1 MKKIFLLLLSVS
13 VAFVGGGSAKASVS
27 TKMLTA
33 DVHPLTVQDPDTVA
47 RDLSDLEDVIP
58 ASATTQ
64 AQDTAYYG
72 AARQKNFNALRF
84 VLDSRHRFKG
94 DRYVHGDFWN
104 NTFIDMGGGVGGFYH
119 NTNAASFTPTL
130 SLRLGV
136 GKVISPMVSFRLG
149 FEKAWAYSHA
159 STTVYNT
166 NQYNSYGGYVDF
178 LYNFSNYLLGYRPER
193 PFNVSGI
200 LGLGV
205 QTASLHSWNNADMT
219 AVGASTSG
227 AALDGHVGVQF
238 KFFASPYASIAL
250 EPYFKVATKKL
261 NLLAN
266 PGYSDPDFSYGVNFA
281 YQWNFAKQL
290 SYMANA
296 GIFQKHFNNQK
307 RYMLDNG
314 QLQHLRYPMFFDYS
328 FGPMYVGKS
337 YNLSLRNT
345 RGFDALAAVGWWLAP
360 AAGVRAGVHVTNGD
374 WKQGSIG
381 NDDTKSLIG
390 TRGVNVDFLF
400 NPFGFKRHYNWD
412 APVGMNLLAGYEFG
426 GMKKT
431 AASLLGSYEGN
442 YTAFRFG
449 GQLWMKLTNDL
460 RLTLEP
466 TYMQTEH
473 YNGNL
478 DRERYDEYAVKLG
491 LSLLFRDKGIR
502 NYRNVESDSVLNTV
516 QRGYFLGLGLGWNN
530 TVWDWRFKGYQHDL
544 LKNAVLFGGYR
555 FNKIHGIRLQA
566 EWMKEAQAFFDSYGS
581 GIEKYTYNNYL
592 LSTDYQIN
600 LFNAMAGYD
609 PLRRWNVYMY
619 AGPTLLLGDGGAAFA
634 ANVGGMVT
642 YNITPNLSLF
652 YSHTVYRM
660 PKTRYPHHM
669 VYTRDGIFT
678 NNLNVGIM
686 YNFDRD
692 NNIFAAAS
700 QRRFFFEYGFGPAYT
715 GRTPLRFRNT
725 RGFDAN
731 ASIGWWFSS
740 AFALRGGVHVTNAD
754 WQTTQY
760 ANEDT
765 KLLVGTRGIAADL
778 LINPLG
784 FVKDYN
790 WEMPFGFNLVG
801 GYEFGQG
808 KRTMTPYADSF
819 EGNYT
824 ALRGGVQLWAR
835 LANGLRFTL
844 EPMVSSVKLKGVNGY
859 NYNEYA
865 LKAGVAVLFKRQAER
880 NYPDVPSDEVRNIPK
895 KGYFLGVGM
904 GWSNTIWDWR
914 FSGYQHGVLKN
925 ATIFG
930 GYHFNELHGIR
941 LQSEWMREKIAF
953 PNYASQVKLKPNNYL
968 LSLDYQFNLYNYM
981 AGYDPSCRWNVYLY
995 GGPTLAVGD
1004 GGTKLAANVGGMV
1017 TYNLTP
1023 DVSLFYSHTIYRF
1036 NKHYYPT
1043 SLVYTRDGTYTNN
1056 LNVGIMY
1063 NFDRDNNIFAAAS
1076 QRRFFFEYG
1085 FGPAYTG
1092 RTPLRFRNTRGFDAN
1107 ASIGWWFS
1115 SAFALRGGVH
1125 VTNADWQT
1133 TQYANEDTKLLVGTR
1148 GIAADLLINPLG
1160 FVKDYN
1166 WEMPFGFNLVGGYEF
1181 GQGKRTMT
1189 PYADSFEGNY
1199 TALRGGVQLWA
1210 RLANGLRFTLEPM
1223 VSSVKLKGV
1232 NGYNYNEYA
1241 LKAGVAV
1248 LFKRQ
1253 AERNYPDVPS
1263 DEVRNIPKKGYFL
1276 GVGMGWS
1283 NTIWDWR
1290 FSGYQHGVLKNAT
1303 IFGGYHFNELHGIR
1317 LQSEWM
1323 REKIA
1328 FPNYASQVKLKPN
1341 NYLLSLDYQFNL
1353 YNYMAGYD
1361 PSCRWNVYLYGGPT
1375 LAVGDGGTKLAANV
1389 GGMVTYNL
1397 TPDVSLFYSHT
1408 IYRFNKHYYPTSLVY
1423 TRDGTYTNNL
1433 NIGVMY
1439 SFDAFS
1445 NFLIRDDEGNPMRR
1459 PLFLEYGIGPTFMG
1473 KTPLK
1478 GFKTTGFDSKFL
1490 VGWWANSAVGVRG
1503 GAHVTNANWEKGSFM
1518 GDDVTLLFGTR
1529 GALFDLLIN
1538 PLGFVSHYDWN
1549 SPLGFN
1555 VFGGY
1560 EIGHAKKTSAGFVNT
1575 FEGNY
1580 HTFRVG
1586 GQLWAKLTNDLRL
1599 TFEPTFSAIKL
1610 SAPDD
1615 NRHNQFALNVGV
1627 SMLMRSK
1634 KFRDYDETLPEEKR
1648 YNLPLQG
1655 FFVGGGFGWN
1665 NTIWRWKFSS
1675 QKGDLLKNAMAFAG
1689 YNFSTVHGV
1698 RVQGEWM
1705 REKMDNNEGAGIY
1718 TEHFNNVLVSFD
1730 YQLNALNAISGF
1742 DPARRWNVYFYG
1754 GPTMLMGTGGFKGA
1768 LNVGGQVGYSINRNL
1783 SLFYSHTVYR
1793 MPNGRYPH
1801 SQPFTKNGTF
1811 TNNLNIGLMYN
1822 FK

>member
-13 VAFVGGGSAKASVS
+13 VAFVGGESAKASVS
-27 TKMLTA
+27 TKMLSA

-94 DRYVHGDFWN
+94 DRYVRGDFWN

-119 NTNAASFTPTL
+119 NTNAASFTPAL

-136 GKVISPMVSFRLG
+136 GKVVSPMVSFRLG

-431 AASLLGSYEGN
+431 AASMFGSYEGN

-466 TYMQTEH
+466 TYMQIEH

-516 QRGYFLGLGLGWNN
+516 ERGYFLGLGLGWNN

-566 EWMKEAQAFFDSYGS
+566 EWMKEAQAFFDGYGS
-581 GIEKYTYNNYL
+581 GIEKFTYNNYL

-609 PLRRWNVYMY
+609 PLRRWNVYVY

-669 VYTRDGIFT
+669 VYSRDGIF
-678 NNLNVGIM
+678 
-686 YNFDRD
+686 
-692 NNIFAAAS
+692 
-700 QRRFFFEYGFGPAYT
+700 
-715 GRTPLRFRNT
+715 
-725 RGFDAN
+725 
-731 ASIGWWFSS
+731 
-740 AFALRGGVHVTNAD
+740 
-754 WQTTQY
+754 
-760 ANEDT
+760 
-765 KLLVGTRGIAADL
+765 
-778 LINPLG
+778 
-784 FVKDYN
+784 
-790 WEMPFGFNLVG
+790 
-801 GYEFGQG
+801 
-808 KRTMTPYADSF
+808 
-819 EGNYT
+819 
-824 ALRGGVQLWAR
+824 
-835 LANGLRFTL
+835 
-844 EPMVSSVKLKGVNGY
+844 
-859 NYNEYA
+859 
-865 LKAGVAVLFKRQAER
+865 
-880 NYPDVPSDEVRNIPK
+880 
-895 KGYFLGVGM
+895 
-904 GWSNTIWDWR
+904 
-914 FSGYQHGVLKN
+914 
-925 ATIFG
+925 
-930 GYHFNELHGIR
+930 
-941 LQSEWMREKIAF
+941 
-953 PNYASQVKLKPNNYL
+953 
-968 LSLDYQFNLYNYM
+968 
-981 AGYDPSCRWNVYLY
+981 
-995 GGPTLAVGD
+995 
-1004 GGTKLAANVGGMV
+1004 
-1017 TYNLTP
+1017 
-1023 DVSLFYSHTIYRF
+1023 
-1036 NKHYYPT
+1036 
-1043 SLVYTRDGTYTNN
+1043 TNN

-1439 SFDAFS
+1439 SFDAFR

-1459 PLFLEYGIGPTFMG
+1459 PLFLEYGIGPTFMS

-1503 GAHVTNANWEKGSFM
+1503 GAHVTNANWDKGSFM

-1610 SAPDD
+1610 SASDD

-1793 MPNGRYPH
+1793 MPAGRYPH

>member
-27 TKMLTA
+27 TKMLSA

-94 DRYVHGDFWN
+94 DRYVRGDFWN

-136 GKVISPMVSFRLG
+136 GKVVSPMVSFRLG

-238 KFFASPYASIAL
+238 KFFASPYASIVL

-381 NDDTKSLIG
+381 NDDTKFLIG

-530 TVWDWRFKGYQHDL
+530 TVWEWRFKGYQHDL

-581 GIEKYTYNNYL
+581 GIEKFTYNNYL

-669 VYTRDGIFT
+669 VYSRDGIFT

-844 EPMVSSVKLKGVNGY
+844 EPM
-859 NYNEYA
+859 
-865 LKAGVAVLFKRQAER
+865 
-880 NYPDVPSDEVRNIPK
+880 I
-895 KGYFLGVGM
+895 
-904 GWSNTIWDWR
+904 
-914 FSGYQHGVLKN
+914 
-925 ATIFG
+925 
-930 GYHFNELHGIR
+930 
-941 LQSEWMREKIAF
+941 
-953 PNYASQVKLKPNNYL
+953 
-968 LSLDYQFNLYNYM
+968 
-981 AGYDPSCRWNVYLY
+981 
-995 GGPTLAVGD
+995 
-1004 GGTKLAANVGGMV
+1004 
-1017 TYNLTP
+1017 
-1023 DVSLFYSHTIYRF
+1023 
-1036 NKHYYPT
+1036 
-1043 SLVYTRDGTYTNN
+1043 
-1056 LNVGIMY
+1056 
-1063 NFDRDNNIFAAAS
+1063 
-1076 QRRFFFEYG
+1076 
-1085 FGPAYTG
+1085 
-1092 RTPLRFRNTRGFDAN
+1092 
-1107 ASIGWWFS
+1107 
-1115 SAFALRGGVH
+1115 
-1125 VTNADWQT
+1125 
-1133 TQYANEDTKLLVGTR
+1133 
-1148 GIAADLLINPLG
+1148 
-1160 FVKDYN
+1160 
-1166 WEMPFGFNLVGGYEF
+1166 
-1181 GQGKRTMT
+1181 
-1189 PYADSFEGNY
+1189 
-1199 TALRGGVQLWA
+1199 
-1210 RLANGLRFTLEPM
+1210 
-1223 VSSVKLKGV
+1223 SSVKLKGV

-1439 SFDAFS
+1439 SFDAFR

-1459 PLFLEYGIGPTFMG
+1459 PIFLEYGIGPTFMS

-1503 GAHVTNANWEKGSFM
+1503 GAHVTNANWDKGSFM
-1518 GDDVTLLFGTR
+1518 GDDVTLLIGTR
-1529 GALFDLLIN
+1529 GVLFDLLIN

-1610 SAPDD
+1610 SASDD

>member
-27 TKMLTA
+27 TKMLSA
-33 DVHPLTVQDPDTVA
+33 DVHPLTVQDPDTIA

-94 DRYVHGDFWN
+94 DRYVRGDFWN

-136 GKVISPMVSFRLG
+136 GKVVSPMVSFRLG

-431 AASLLGSYEGN
+431 AASLFGSYEGN

-466 TYMQTEH
+466 TYMQIEH

-530 TVWDWRFKGYQHDL
+530 TVWEWRFKGYQHDL

-581 GIEKYTYNNYL
+581 GIEKFTYNNYL

-652 YSHTVYRM
+652 YSHTIYRM

-678 NNLNVGIM
+678 NNLNVGVM

-953 PNYASQVKLKPNNYL
+953 PNYA
-968 LSLDYQFNLYNYM
+968 
-981 AGYDPSCRWNVYLY
+981 
-995 GGPTLAVGD
+995 
-1004 GGTKLAANVGGMV
+1004 
-1017 TYNLTP
+1017 
-1023 DVSLFYSHTIYRF
+1023 I
-1036 NKHYYPT
+1036 
-1043 SLVYTRDGTYTNN
+1043 
-1056 LNVGIMY
+1056 
-1063 NFDRDNNIFAAAS
+1063 
-1076 QRRFFFEYG
+1076 
-1085 FGPAYTG
+1085 
-1092 RTPLRFRNTRGFDAN
+1092 
-1107 ASIGWWFS
+1107 
-1115 SAFALRGGVH
+1115 
-1125 VTNADWQT
+1125 
-1133 TQYANEDTKLLVGTR
+1133 
-1148 GIAADLLINPLG
+1148 
-1160 FVKDYN
+1160 
-1166 WEMPFGFNLVGGYEF
+1166 
-1181 GQGKRTMT
+1181 
-1189 PYADSFEGNY
+1189 
-1199 TALRGGVQLWA
+1199 
-1210 RLANGLRFTLEPM
+1210 
-1223 VSSVKLKGV
+1223 
-1232 NGYNYNEYA
+1232 
-1241 LKAGVAV
+1241 
-1248 LFKRQ
+1248 
-1253 AERNYPDVPS
+1253 
-1263 DEVRNIPKKGYFL
+1263 
-1276 GVGMGWS
+1276 
-1283 NTIWDWR
+1283 
-1290 FSGYQHGVLKNAT
+1290 
-1303 IFGGYHFNELHGIR
+1303 
-1317 LQSEWM
+1317 
-1323 REKIA
+1323 
-1328 FPNYASQVKLKPN
+1328 QVKLKPN

-1439 SFDAFS
+1439 SFDAFR

-1459 PLFLEYGIGPTFMG
+1459 PLFLEYGIGPTFMS

-1503 GAHVTNANWEKGSFM
+1503 GAHVTNANWDKGSFM
-1518 GDDVTLLFGTR
+1518 GDDVTLLIGTR

-1610 SAPDD
+1610 SASDD

-1793 MPNGRYPH
+1793 MPAGRYPH

>member
-27 TKMLTA
+27 TKMLSA

-47 RDLSDLEDVIP
+47 RDLSDLEAVIP

-136 GKVISPMVSFRLG
+136 GKVVSPMVSFRLG

-178 LYNFSNYLLGYRPER
+178 LYSFSNYLLGYRPER

-466 TYMQTEH
+466 TYMQIEH

-530 TVWDWRFKGYQHDL
+530 TVWEWRFKGYQHDL

-581 GIEKYTYNNYL
+581 GIEKFTYNNYL

-609 PLRRWNVYMY
+609 PLRRWNVYVY

-669 VYTRDGIFT
+669 VYSRDGIFT

-953 PNYASQVKLKPNNYL
+953 PNYASQ
-968 LSLDYQFNLYNYM
+968 
-981 AGYDPSCRWNVYLY
+981 
-995 GGPTLAVGD
+995 
-1004 GGTKLAANVGGMV
+1004 
-1017 TYNLTP
+1017 
-1023 DVSLFYSHTIYRF
+1023 
-1036 NKHYYPT
+1036 
-1043 SLVYTRDGTYTNN
+1043 
-1056 LNVGIMY
+1056 
-1063 NFDRDNNIFAAAS
+1063 
-1076 QRRFFFEYG
+1076 E
-1085 FGPAYTG
+1085 
-1092 RTPLRFRNTRGFDAN
+1092 
-1107 ASIGWWFS
+1107 
-1115 SAFALRGGVH
+1115 
-1125 VTNADWQT
+1125 
-1133 TQYANEDTKLLVGTR
+1133 
-1148 GIAADLLINPLG
+1148 
-1160 FVKDYN
+1160 
-1166 WEMPFGFNLVGGYEF
+1166 
-1181 GQGKRTMT
+1181 
-1189 PYADSFEGNY
+1189 
-1199 TALRGGVQLWA
+1199 
-1210 RLANGLRFTLEPM
+1210 
-1223 VSSVKLKGV
+1223 
-1232 NGYNYNEYA
+1232 
-1241 LKAGVAV
+1241 
-1248 LFKRQ
+1248 
-1253 AERNYPDVPS
+1253 
-1263 DEVRNIPKKGYFL
+1263 
-1276 GVGMGWS
+1276 
-1283 NTIWDWR
+1283 
-1290 FSGYQHGVLKNAT
+1290 
-1303 IFGGYHFNELHGIR
+1303 
-1317 LQSEWM
+1317 
-1323 REKIA
+1323 
-1328 FPNYASQVKLKPN
+1328 KLKPN

-1439 SFDAFS
+1439 SFDAFR

-1459 PLFLEYGIGPTFMG
+1459 PLFLEYGIGPTFMS

-1503 GAHVTNANWEKGSFM
+1503 GAHVTNANWDKGSFM

-1610 SAPDD
+1610 SASDD

-1793 MPNGRYPH
+1793 MPDGRYPH

>member
-27 TKMLTA
+27 TKMLSA
-33 DVHPLTVQDPDTVA
+33 DVHPLIVQDPDTVA

-94 DRYVHGDFWN
+94 DRYVRGDFWN

-466 TYMQTEH
+466 TYMQIEH

-530 TVWDWRFKGYQHDL
+530 TVWEWRFKGYQHDL

-581 GIEKYTYNNYL
+581 GIEKFTYNNYL

-600 LFNAMAGYD
+600 LFNVMAGYD
-609 PLRRWNVYMY
+609 PLRRWNVYVY
-619 AGPTLLLGDGGAAFA
+619 VGPTLLLGDGGAAFA

-669 VYTRDGIFT
+669 VYARDGIFT

-953 PNYASQVKLKPNNYL
+953 PNYA
-968 LSLDYQFNLYNYM
+968 
-981 AGYDPSCRWNVYLY
+981 
-995 GGPTLAVGD
+995 
-1004 GGTKLAANVGGMV
+1004 
-1017 TYNLTP
+1017 
-1023 DVSLFYSHTIYRF
+1023 I
-1036 NKHYYPT
+1036 
-1043 SLVYTRDGTYTNN
+1043 
-1056 LNVGIMY
+1056 
-1063 NFDRDNNIFAAAS
+1063 
-1076 QRRFFFEYG
+1076 
-1085 FGPAYTG
+1085 
-1092 RTPLRFRNTRGFDAN
+1092 
-1107 ASIGWWFS
+1107 
-1115 SAFALRGGVH
+1115 
-1125 VTNADWQT
+1125 
-1133 TQYANEDTKLLVGTR
+1133 
-1148 GIAADLLINPLG
+1148 
-1160 FVKDYN
+1160 
-1166 WEMPFGFNLVGGYEF
+1166 
-1181 GQGKRTMT
+1181 
-1189 PYADSFEGNY
+1189 
-1199 TALRGGVQLWA
+1199 
-1210 RLANGLRFTLEPM
+1210 
-1223 VSSVKLKGV
+1223 
-1232 NGYNYNEYA
+1232 
-1241 LKAGVAV
+1241 
-1248 LFKRQ
+1248 
-1253 AERNYPDVPS
+1253 
-1263 DEVRNIPKKGYFL
+1263 
-1276 GVGMGWS
+1276 
-1283 NTIWDWR
+1283 
-1290 FSGYQHGVLKNAT
+1290 
-1303 IFGGYHFNELHGIR
+1303 
-1317 LQSEWM
+1317 
-1323 REKIA
+1323 
-1328 FPNYASQVKLKPN
+1328 QVKLKPN

-1439 SFDAFS
+1439 SFDAFR

-1459 PLFLEYGIGPTFMG
+1459 PLFLEYGIGPTFMS

-1490 VGWWANSAVGVRG
+1490 VGWWANSAVGIRG
-1503 GAHVTNANWEKGSFM
+1503 GAHVTNANWDKGSFM
-1518 GDDVTLLFGTR
+1518 GDDVTLLIGTR

-1560 EIGHAKKTSAGFVNT
+1560 EIGHAKKTSAGFVST

-1610 SAPDD
+1610 SASDD

-1634 KFRDYDETLPEEKR
+1634 KFRDYDESLPEEKR

-1793 MPNGRYPH
+1793 MPDGRYPH

>member
-27 TKMLTA
+27 TKMLSA
-33 DVHPLTVQDPDTVA
+33 DVHPLTVQDPDTIA
-47 RDLSDLEDVIP
+47 RDLSELEDVIP

-94 DRYVHGDFWN
+94 DRYVRGDFWN

-136 GKVISPMVSFRLG
+136 GKVVSPMVSFRLG

-466 TYMQTEH
+466 TYMQIEH

-516 QRGYFLGLGLGWNN
+516 ERGYFLGLGLGWNN

-544 LKNAVLFGGYR
+544 LKNVVLFGGYR

-566 EWMKEAQAFFDSYGS
+566 EWMKEAQAFFDSSGS
-581 GIEKYTYNNYL
+581 GIEKFTYNNYL

-652 YSHTVYRM
+652 YSHTIYRM

-968 LSLDYQFNLYNYM
+968 LSF
-981 AGYDPSCRWNVYLY
+981 
-995 GGPTLAVGD
+995 
-1004 GGTKLAANVGGMV
+1004 
-1017 TYNLTP
+1017 
-1023 DVSLFYSHTIYRF
+1023 
-1036 NKHYYPT
+1036 
-1043 SLVYTRDGTYTNN
+1043 
-1056 LNVGIMY
+1056 
-1063 NFDRDNNIFAAAS
+1063 
-1076 QRRFFFEYG
+1076 
-1085 FGPAYTG
+1085 
-1092 RTPLRFRNTRGFDAN
+1092 
-1107 ASIGWWFS
+1107 
-1115 SAFALRGGVH
+1115 
-1125 VTNADWQT
+1125 
-1133 TQYANEDTKLLVGTR
+1133 
-1148 GIAADLLINPLG
+1148 
-1160 FVKDYN
+1160 
-1166 WEMPFGFNLVGGYEF
+1166 
-1181 GQGKRTMT
+1181 
-1189 PYADSFEGNY
+1189 
-1199 TALRGGVQLWA
+1199 
-1210 RLANGLRFTLEPM
+1210 
-1223 VSSVKLKGV
+1223 
-1232 NGYNYNEYA
+1232 
-1241 LKAGVAV
+1241 
-1248 LFKRQ
+1248 
-1253 AERNYPDVPS
+1253 
-1263 DEVRNIPKKGYFL
+1263 
-1276 GVGMGWS
+1276 
-1283 NTIWDWR
+1283 
-1290 FSGYQHGVLKNAT
+1290 
-1303 IFGGYHFNELHGIR
+1303 
-1317 LQSEWM
+1317 
-1323 REKIA
+1323 
-1328 FPNYASQVKLKPN
+1328 
-1341 NYLLSLDYQFNL
+1341 DYQFNL

-1439 SFDAFS
+1439 SFDAFR

-1459 PLFLEYGIGPTFMG
+1459 PLFLEYGIGPTFMS

-1503 GAHVTNANWEKGSFM
+1503 GAHVTNANWDKGSFM
-1518 GDDVTLLFGTR
+1518 GDDVTLLIGTR

-1610 SAPDD
+1610 SASDD

-1793 MPNGRYPH
+1793 MPDGRYPH

>member
-94 DRYVHGDFWN
+94 DRYVRGDFWN

-136 GKVISPMVSFRLG
+136 GKVVSPMVSFRLG

-227 AALDGHVGVQF
+227 VALDGHVGVQF

-466 TYMQTEH
+466 TYMQIEH

-530 TVWDWRFKGYQHDL
+530 TVWEWRFKGYQHDL

-581 GIEKYTYNNYL
+581 GIEKFTYNNYL

-1056 LNVGIMY
+1056 LN
-1063 NFDRDNNIFAAAS
+1063 
-1076 QRRFFFEYG
+1076 
-1085 FGPAYTG
+1085 
-1092 RTPLRFRNTRGFDAN
+1092 
-1107 ASIGWWFS
+1107 
-1115 SAFALRGGVH
+1115 
-1125 VTNADWQT
+1125 
-1133 TQYANEDTKLLVGTR
+1133 
-1148 GIAADLLINPLG
+1148 
-1160 FVKDYN
+1160 
-1166 WEMPFGFNLVGGYEF
+1166 
-1181 GQGKRTMT
+1181 
-1189 PYADSFEGNY
+1189 
-1199 TALRGGVQLWA
+1199 
-1210 RLANGLRFTLEPM
+1210 
-1223 VSSVKLKGV
+1223 
-1232 NGYNYNEYA
+1232 
-1241 LKAGVAV
+1241 
-1248 LFKRQ
+1248 
-1253 AERNYPDVPS
+1253 
-1263 DEVRNIPKKGYFL
+1263 
-1276 GVGMGWS
+1276 
-1283 NTIWDWR
+1283 
-1290 FSGYQHGVLKNAT
+1290 
-1303 IFGGYHFNELHGIR
+1303 
-1317 LQSEWM
+1317 
-1323 REKIA
+1323 
-1328 FPNYASQVKLKPN
+1328 
-1341 NYLLSLDYQFNL
+1341 
-1353 YNYMAGYD
+1353 
-1361 PSCRWNVYLYGGPT
+1361 
-1375 LAVGDGGTKLAANV
+1375 
-1389 GGMVTYNL
+1389 
-1397 TPDVSLFYSHT
+1397 
-1408 IYRFNKHYYPTSLVY
+1408 
-1423 TRDGTYTNNL
+1423 
-1433 NIGVMY
+1433 IGVMY
-1439 SFDAFS
+1439 SFDAFR
-1445 NFLIRDDEGNPMRR
+1445 NFLIRDDEGNPIRR
-1459 PLFLEYGIGPTFMG
+1459 PLFLEYGIGPTFMS

-1518 GDDVTLLFGTR
+1518 GDDVTLLIGTR

-1610 SAPDD
+1610 SASDD

-1793 MPNGRYPH
+1793 MPAGRYPH

>member
-27 TKMLTA
+27 TKMLSA

-94 DRYVHGDFWN
+94 DRYVRGDFWN

-136 GKVISPMVSFRLG
+136 GKVVSPMVSFRLG

-281 YQWNFAKQL
+281 YQWNFVKQL

-466 TYMQTEH
+466 TYMQIEH

-530 TVWDWRFKGYQHDL
+530 TVWEWRFKGYQHDL

-581 GIEKYTYNNYL
+581 GIEKFTYNNYL

-1056 LNVGIMY
+1056 LN
-1063 NFDRDNNIFAAAS
+1063 
-1076 QRRFFFEYG
+1076 
-1085 FGPAYTG
+1085 
-1092 RTPLRFRNTRGFDAN
+1092 
-1107 ASIGWWFS
+1107 
-1115 SAFALRGGVH
+1115 
-1125 VTNADWQT
+1125 
-1133 TQYANEDTKLLVGTR
+1133 
-1148 GIAADLLINPLG
+1148 
-1160 FVKDYN
+1160 
-1166 WEMPFGFNLVGGYEF
+1166 
-1181 GQGKRTMT
+1181 
-1189 PYADSFEGNY
+1189 
-1199 TALRGGVQLWA
+1199 
-1210 RLANGLRFTLEPM
+1210 
-1223 VSSVKLKGV
+1223 
-1232 NGYNYNEYA
+1232 
-1241 LKAGVAV
+1241 
-1248 LFKRQ
+1248 
-1253 AERNYPDVPS
+1253 
-1263 DEVRNIPKKGYFL
+1263 
-1276 GVGMGWS
+1276 
-1283 NTIWDWR
+1283 
-1290 FSGYQHGVLKNAT
+1290 
-1303 IFGGYHFNELHGIR
+1303 
-1317 LQSEWM
+1317 
-1323 REKIA
+1323 
-1328 FPNYASQVKLKPN
+1328 
-1341 NYLLSLDYQFNL
+1341 
-1353 YNYMAGYD
+1353 
-1361 PSCRWNVYLYGGPT
+1361 
-1375 LAVGDGGTKLAANV
+1375 
-1389 GGMVTYNL
+1389 
-1397 TPDVSLFYSHT
+1397 
-1408 IYRFNKHYYPTSLVY
+1408 
-1423 TRDGTYTNNL
+1423 
-1433 NIGVMY
+1433 IGVMY
-1439 SFDAFS
+1439 SFDAFR
-1445 NFLIRDDEGNPMRR
+1445 NFLIRDDEGNLMRR
-1459 PLFLEYGIGPTFMG
+1459 PLFLEYGIGPTFMS

-1490 VGWWANSAVGVRG
+1490 VGWWANSAIGVRG
-1503 GAHVTNANWEKGSFM
+1503 GAHVTNANWDKGSFM
-1518 GDDVTLLFGTR
+1518 GDDVTLLIGTR

-1610 SAPDD
+1610 SASDD

-1768 LNVGGQVGYSINRNL
+1768 LNIGGQVGYSINRNL

-1793 MPNGRYPH
+1793 MPAGRYPH

>member
-27 TKMLTA
+27 TKMLSA

-94 DRYVHGDFWN
+94 DRYVRGDFWN

-431 AASLLGSYEGN
+431 AASLFGSYEGN

-466 TYMQTEH
+466 TYMQIEH

-516 QRGYFLGLGLGWNN
+516 ERGYFLGLGLGWNN
-530 TVWDWRFKGYQHDL
+530 TVWEWRFKGYQHDL

-581 GIEKYTYNNYL
+581 GIEKFTYNNYL

-652 YSHTVYRM
+652 YSHTIYRM

-678 NNLNVGIM
+678 NNLNVGVM

-731 ASIGWWFSS
+731 ASIGW
-740 AFALRGGVHVTNAD
+740 
-754 WQTTQY
+754 
-760 ANEDT
+760 
-765 KLLVGTRGIAADL
+765 
-778 LINPLG
+778 
-784 FVKDYN
+784 
-790 WEMPFGFNLVG
+790 
-801 GYEFGQG
+801 
-808 KRTMTPYADSF
+808 
-819 EGNYT
+819 
-824 ALRGGVQLWAR
+824 
-835 LANGLRFTL
+835 
-844 EPMVSSVKLKGVNGY
+844 
-859 NYNEYA
+859 
-865 LKAGVAVLFKRQAER
+865 
-880 NYPDVPSDEVRNIPK
+880 
-895 KGYFLGVGM
+895 
-904 GWSNTIWDWR
+904 
-914 FSGYQHGVLKN
+914 
-925 ATIFG
+925 
-930 GYHFNELHGIR
+930 
-941 LQSEWMREKIAF
+941 
-953 PNYASQVKLKPNNYL
+953 
-968 LSLDYQFNLYNYM
+968 
-981 AGYDPSCRWNVYLY
+981 C
-995 GGPTLAVGD
+995 
-1004 GGTKLAANVGGMV
+1004 
-1017 TYNLTP
+1017 
-1023 DVSLFYSHTIYRF
+1023 
-1036 NKHYYPT
+1036 
-1043 SLVYTRDGTYTNN
+1043 
-1056 LNVGIMY
+1056 
-1063 NFDRDNNIFAAAS
+1063 
-1076 QRRFFFEYG
+1076 
-1085 FGPAYTG
+1085 
-1092 RTPLRFRNTRGFDAN
+1092 
-1107 ASIGWWFS
+1107 FS

-1439 SFDAFS
+1439 SFDAFR

-1459 PLFLEYGIGPTFMG
+1459 PLFLEYGIGPTFMS

-1518 GDDVTLLFGTR
+1518 GDDVTLLIGTR

-1610 SAPDD
+1610 SASDD

-1768 LNVGGQVGYSINRNL
+1768 LNIGGQVGYSINRNL

>member
-27 TKMLTA
+27 TKMLSA
-33 DVHPLTVQDPDTVA
+33 DVHPLTVQDPDTIA
-47 RDLSDLEDVIP
+47 RDLSELEDVIP

-94 DRYVHGDFWN
+94 DRYVRGDFWN

-390 TRGVNVDFLF
+390 TRGVNVDFFF

-466 TYMQTEH
+466 TYMQIEH

-502 NYRNVESDSVLNTV
+502 NYRNVESDSVLNTI

-530 TVWDWRFKGYQHDL
+530 TVWEWRFKGYQHDL
-544 LKNAVLFGGYR
+544 LKNVVLFGGYR

-581 GIEKYTYNNYL
+581 GIEKFTYNNYL

-652 YSHTVYRM
+652 YSHTIYRM

-678 NNLNVGIM
+678 NNLNVGVM

-968 LSLDYQFNLYNYM
+968 LSF
-981 AGYDPSCRWNVYLY
+981 
-995 GGPTLAVGD
+995 
-1004 GGTKLAANVGGMV
+1004 
-1017 TYNLTP
+1017 
-1023 DVSLFYSHTIYRF
+1023 
-1036 NKHYYPT
+1036 
-1043 SLVYTRDGTYTNN
+1043 
-1056 LNVGIMY
+1056 
-1063 NFDRDNNIFAAAS
+1063 
-1076 QRRFFFEYG
+1076 
-1085 FGPAYTG
+1085 
-1092 RTPLRFRNTRGFDAN
+1092 
-1107 ASIGWWFS
+1107 
-1115 SAFALRGGVH
+1115 
-1125 VTNADWQT
+1125 
-1133 TQYANEDTKLLVGTR
+1133 
-1148 GIAADLLINPLG
+1148 
-1160 FVKDYN
+1160 
-1166 WEMPFGFNLVGGYEF
+1166 
-1181 GQGKRTMT
+1181 
-1189 PYADSFEGNY
+1189 
-1199 TALRGGVQLWA
+1199 
-1210 RLANGLRFTLEPM
+1210 
-1223 VSSVKLKGV
+1223 
-1232 NGYNYNEYA
+1232 
-1241 LKAGVAV
+1241 
-1248 LFKRQ
+1248 
-1253 AERNYPDVPS
+1253 
-1263 DEVRNIPKKGYFL
+1263 
-1276 GVGMGWS
+1276 
-1283 NTIWDWR
+1283 
-1290 FSGYQHGVLKNAT
+1290 
-1303 IFGGYHFNELHGIR
+1303 
-1317 LQSEWM
+1317 
-1323 REKIA
+1323 
-1328 FPNYASQVKLKPN
+1328 
-1341 NYLLSLDYQFNL
+1341 DYQFNL

-1439 SFDAFS
+1439 SFDAFR

-1459 PLFLEYGIGPTFMG
+1459 PLFLEYGIGPTFMS

-1503 GAHVTNANWEKGSFM
+1503 GAHVTNANWDKGSFM
-1518 GDDVTLLFGTR
+1518 GDDVTLLIGTR

-1560 EIGHAKKTSAGFVNT
+1560 EIGHAKKTSAGFVST

-1599 TFEPTFSAIKL
+1599 TFQPTFSAIKL
-1610 SAPDD
+1610 SASDD

-1793 MPNGRYPH
+1793 MPDGRYPH

>member
-27 TKMLTA
+27 TKMLSA

-47 RDLSDLEDVIP
+47 RDLSDLEAVIP

-136 GKVISPMVSFRLG
+136 GKVVSPMVSFRLG

-227 AALDGHVGVQF
+227 VALDGHVGVQF

-431 AASLLGSYEGN
+431 AASLFGSYEGN

-466 TYMQTEH
+466 TYMQIEH

-566 EWMKEAQAFFDSYGS
+566 EWMKEAQAFFDSSGS
-581 GIEKYTYNNYL
+581 GIEKFTYNNYL

-600 LFNAMAGYD
+600 LFNVMAGYD
-609 PLRRWNVYMY
+609 PLRRWNVYVY

-669 VYTRDGIFT
+669 VYARDGIF
-678 NNLNVGIM
+678 
-686 YNFDRD
+686 
-692 NNIFAAAS
+692 
-700 QRRFFFEYGFGPAYT
+700 
-715 GRTPLRFRNT
+715 
-725 RGFDAN
+725 
-731 ASIGWWFSS
+731 
-740 AFALRGGVHVTNAD
+740 
-754 WQTTQY
+754 
-760 ANEDT
+760 
-765 KLLVGTRGIAADL
+765 
-778 LINPLG
+778 
-784 FVKDYN
+784 
-790 WEMPFGFNLVG
+790 
-801 GYEFGQG
+801 
-808 KRTMTPYADSF
+808 
-819 EGNYT
+819 
-824 ALRGGVQLWAR
+824 
-835 LANGLRFTL
+835 
-844 EPMVSSVKLKGVNGY
+844 
-859 NYNEYA
+859 
-865 LKAGVAVLFKRQAER
+865 
-880 NYPDVPSDEVRNIPK
+880 
-895 KGYFLGVGM
+895 
-904 GWSNTIWDWR
+904 
-914 FSGYQHGVLKN
+914 
-925 ATIFG
+925 
-930 GYHFNELHGIR
+930 
-941 LQSEWMREKIAF
+941 
-953 PNYASQVKLKPNNYL
+953 
-968 LSLDYQFNLYNYM
+968 
-981 AGYDPSCRWNVYLY
+981 
-995 GGPTLAVGD
+995 
-1004 GGTKLAANVGGMV
+1004 
-1017 TYNLTP
+1017 
-1023 DVSLFYSHTIYRF
+1023 
-1036 NKHYYPT
+1036 
-1043 SLVYTRDGTYTNN
+1043 TNN

-1439 SFDAFS
+1439 SFDAFR

-1459 PLFLEYGIGPTFMG
+1459 PLFLEYGIGPTFMS

-1503 GAHVTNANWEKGSFM
+1503 GAHVTNANWDKGSFM
-1518 GDDVTLLFGTR
+1518 GDDVTLLIGTR

-1610 SAPDD
+1610 SASDD

>member
-27 TKMLTA
+27 TKMLSA
-33 DVHPLTVQDPDTVA
+33 DVHPLTMQDPDTVA

-58 ASATTQ
+58 TSATTQ

-94 DRYVHGDFWN
+94 DRYVRGDFWN
-104 NTFIDMGGGVGGFYH
+104 NTFIDMGGGGGGFYH

-390 TRGVNVDFLF
+390 TRGVNVDFFF

-466 TYMQTEH
+466 TYMQIEH

-502 NYRNVESDSVLNTV
+502 NYRNVESDSVLNTI

-530 TVWDWRFKGYQHDL
+530 TVWEWRFKGYQHDL
-544 LKNAVLFGGYR
+544 LKNVVLFGGYR

-581 GIEKYTYNNYL
+581 GIEKFTYNNYL

-953 PNYASQVKLKPNNYL
+953 PNYA
-968 LSLDYQFNLYNYM
+968 
-981 AGYDPSCRWNVYLY
+981 
-995 GGPTLAVGD
+995 
-1004 GGTKLAANVGGMV
+1004 
-1017 TYNLTP
+1017 
-1023 DVSLFYSHTIYRF
+1023 I
-1036 NKHYYPT
+1036 
-1043 SLVYTRDGTYTNN
+1043 
-1056 LNVGIMY
+1056 
-1063 NFDRDNNIFAAAS
+1063 
-1076 QRRFFFEYG
+1076 
-1085 FGPAYTG
+1085 
-1092 RTPLRFRNTRGFDAN
+1092 
-1107 ASIGWWFS
+1107 
-1115 SAFALRGGVH
+1115 
-1125 VTNADWQT
+1125 
-1133 TQYANEDTKLLVGTR
+1133 
-1148 GIAADLLINPLG
+1148 
-1160 FVKDYN
+1160 
-1166 WEMPFGFNLVGGYEF
+1166 
-1181 GQGKRTMT
+1181 
-1189 PYADSFEGNY
+1189 
-1199 TALRGGVQLWA
+1199 
-1210 RLANGLRFTLEPM
+1210 
-1223 VSSVKLKGV
+1223 
-1232 NGYNYNEYA
+1232 
-1241 LKAGVAV
+1241 
-1248 LFKRQ
+1248 
-1253 AERNYPDVPS
+1253 
-1263 DEVRNIPKKGYFL
+1263 
-1276 GVGMGWS
+1276 
-1283 NTIWDWR
+1283 
-1290 FSGYQHGVLKNAT
+1290 
-1303 IFGGYHFNELHGIR
+1303 
-1317 LQSEWM
+1317 
-1323 REKIA
+1323 
-1328 FPNYASQVKLKPN
+1328 QVKLKPN

-1439 SFDAFS
+1439 SFDAFR

-1459 PLFLEYGIGPTFMG
+1459 PLFLEYGIGPTFMS

-1518 GDDVTLLFGTR
+1518 GDDVTLLIGTR

-1560 EIGHAKKTSAGFVNT
+1560 EIGHAKKTSAGFVST

-1610 SAPDD
+1610 SASDD

-1793 MPNGRYPH
+1793 MPDGRYPH

>member
-27 TKMLTA
+27 TKMLSA
-33 DVHPLTVQDPDTVA
+33 DVHPLTMQDPDTVA

-58 ASATTQ
+58 TSATTQ

-136 GKVISPMVSFRLG
+136 GKVVSPMVSFRLG

-290 SYMANA
+290 SYMVNA

-431 AASLLGSYEGN
+431 AASLFGSYEGN

-466 TYMQTEH
+466 TYMQIEH

-530 TVWDWRFKGYQHDL
+530 TVWEWRFKGYQHDL

-581 GIEKYTYNNYL
+581 DIEKFTYNNYL

-953 PNYASQVKLKPNNYL
+953 PNYA
-968 LSLDYQFNLYNYM
+968 
-981 AGYDPSCRWNVYLY
+981 
-995 GGPTLAVGD
+995 
-1004 GGTKLAANVGGMV
+1004 
-1017 TYNLTP
+1017 
-1023 DVSLFYSHTIYRF
+1023 I
-1036 NKHYYPT
+1036 
-1043 SLVYTRDGTYTNN
+1043 
-1056 LNVGIMY
+1056 
-1063 NFDRDNNIFAAAS
+1063 
-1076 QRRFFFEYG
+1076 
-1085 FGPAYTG
+1085 
-1092 RTPLRFRNTRGFDAN
+1092 
-1107 ASIGWWFS
+1107 
-1115 SAFALRGGVH
+1115 
-1125 VTNADWQT
+1125 
-1133 TQYANEDTKLLVGTR
+1133 
-1148 GIAADLLINPLG
+1148 
-1160 FVKDYN
+1160 
-1166 WEMPFGFNLVGGYEF
+1166 
-1181 GQGKRTMT
+1181 
-1189 PYADSFEGNY
+1189 
-1199 TALRGGVQLWA
+1199 
-1210 RLANGLRFTLEPM
+1210 
-1223 VSSVKLKGV
+1223 
-1232 NGYNYNEYA
+1232 
-1241 LKAGVAV
+1241 
-1248 LFKRQ
+1248 
-1253 AERNYPDVPS
+1253 
-1263 DEVRNIPKKGYFL
+1263 
-1276 GVGMGWS
+1276 
-1283 NTIWDWR
+1283 
-1290 FSGYQHGVLKNAT
+1290 
-1303 IFGGYHFNELHGIR
+1303 
-1317 LQSEWM
+1317 
-1323 REKIA
+1323 
-1328 FPNYASQVKLKPN
+1328 QVKLKPN

-1439 SFDAFS
+1439 SFDAFR

-1459 PLFLEYGIGPTFMG
+1459 PLFLEYGIGPTFMS

-1503 GAHVTNANWEKGSFM
+1503 GAHVTNANWDKGSFM
-1518 GDDVTLLFGTR
+1518 GDDVTLLIGTR

-1610 SAPDD
+1610 SASDD

-1705 REKMDNNEGAGIY
+1705 REKLDNNEGAGIY

-1793 MPNGRYPH
+1793 MPAGRYPH

>member
-27 TKMLTA
+27 TKMLSA

-94 DRYVHGDFWN
+94 DRYVRGDFWN

-431 AASLLGSYEGN
+431 AASLFGSYEGN

-466 TYMQTEH
+466 TYMQIEH

-566 EWMKEAQAFFDSYGS
+566 EWMKEAQAFFDSSGS
-581 GIEKYTYNNYL
+581 GIEKFTYNNYL

-600 LFNAMAGYD
+600 LFNVMAGYD
-609 PLRRWNVYMY
+609 PLRRWNVYVY
-619 AGPTLLLGDGGAAFA
+619 VGPTLLLGDGGAAFA

-669 VYTRDGIFT
+669 VYARDGIF
-678 NNLNVGIM
+678 
-686 YNFDRD
+686 
-692 NNIFAAAS
+692 
-700 QRRFFFEYGFGPAYT
+700 
-715 GRTPLRFRNT
+715 
-725 RGFDAN
+725 
-731 ASIGWWFSS
+731 
-740 AFALRGGVHVTNAD
+740 
-754 WQTTQY
+754 
-760 ANEDT
+760 
-765 KLLVGTRGIAADL
+765 
-778 LINPLG
+778 
-784 FVKDYN
+784 
-790 WEMPFGFNLVG
+790 
-801 GYEFGQG
+801 
-808 KRTMTPYADSF
+808 
-819 EGNYT
+819 
-824 ALRGGVQLWAR
+824 
-835 LANGLRFTL
+835 
-844 EPMVSSVKLKGVNGY
+844 
-859 NYNEYA
+859 
-865 LKAGVAVLFKRQAER
+865 
-880 NYPDVPSDEVRNIPK
+880 
-895 KGYFLGVGM
+895 
-904 GWSNTIWDWR
+904 
-914 FSGYQHGVLKN
+914 
-925 ATIFG
+925 
-930 GYHFNELHGIR
+930 
-941 LQSEWMREKIAF
+941 
-953 PNYASQVKLKPNNYL
+953 
-968 LSLDYQFNLYNYM
+968 
-981 AGYDPSCRWNVYLY
+981 
-995 GGPTLAVGD
+995 
-1004 GGTKLAANVGGMV
+1004 
-1017 TYNLTP
+1017 
-1023 DVSLFYSHTIYRF
+1023 
-1036 NKHYYPT
+1036 
-1043 SLVYTRDGTYTNN
+1043 TNN

-1439 SFDAFS
+1439 SFDAFR

-1459 PLFLEYGIGPTFMG
+1459 PLFLEYGIGPTFMS

-1503 GAHVTNANWEKGSFM
+1503 GAHVTNANWDKGSFM
-1518 GDDVTLLFGTR
+1518 GDDVTLLIGTR

-1610 SAPDD
+1610 SASDD

>member
-27 TKMLTA
+27 TKMLSA
-33 DVHPLTVQDPDTVA
+33 DVHPLIVQDPDTVA

-94 DRYVHGDFWN
+94 DRYVRGDFWN

-136 GKVISPMVSFRLG
+136 GKVVSPMVSFRLG

-431 AASLLGSYEGN
+431 AASMFGSYEGN

-466 TYMQTEH
+466 TYMQIEH

-516 QRGYFLGLGLGWNN
+516 ERGYFLGLGLGWNN
-530 TVWDWRFKGYQHDL
+530 TVWEWRFKGYQHDL

-581 GIEKYTYNNYL
+581 GIEKFTYNNYL

-619 AGPTLLLGDGGAAFA
+619 VGPTLLLGDGGAAFA

-669 VYTRDGIFT
+669 VYSRDGIFT

-968 LSLDYQFNLYNYM
+968 LSF
-981 AGYDPSCRWNVYLY
+981 
-995 GGPTLAVGD
+995 
-1004 GGTKLAANVGGMV
+1004 
-1017 TYNLTP
+1017 
-1023 DVSLFYSHTIYRF
+1023 
-1036 NKHYYPT
+1036 
-1043 SLVYTRDGTYTNN
+1043 
-1056 LNVGIMY
+1056 
-1063 NFDRDNNIFAAAS
+1063 
-1076 QRRFFFEYG
+1076 
-1085 FGPAYTG
+1085 
-1092 RTPLRFRNTRGFDAN
+1092 
-1107 ASIGWWFS
+1107 
-1115 SAFALRGGVH
+1115 
-1125 VTNADWQT
+1125 
-1133 TQYANEDTKLLVGTR
+1133 
-1148 GIAADLLINPLG
+1148 
-1160 FVKDYN
+1160 
-1166 WEMPFGFNLVGGYEF
+1166 
-1181 GQGKRTMT
+1181 
-1189 PYADSFEGNY
+1189 
-1199 TALRGGVQLWA
+1199 
-1210 RLANGLRFTLEPM
+1210 
-1223 VSSVKLKGV
+1223 
-1232 NGYNYNEYA
+1232 
-1241 LKAGVAV
+1241 
-1248 LFKRQ
+1248 
-1253 AERNYPDVPS
+1253 
-1263 DEVRNIPKKGYFL
+1263 
-1276 GVGMGWS
+1276 
-1283 NTIWDWR
+1283 
-1290 FSGYQHGVLKNAT
+1290 
-1303 IFGGYHFNELHGIR
+1303 
-1317 LQSEWM
+1317 
-1323 REKIA
+1323 
-1328 FPNYASQVKLKPN
+1328 
-1341 NYLLSLDYQFNL
+1341 DYQFNL

-1439 SFDAFS
+1439 SFDAFR

-1459 PLFLEYGIGPTFMG
+1459 PLFLEYGIGPTFMS

-1503 GAHVTNANWEKGSFM
+1503 GAHVTNANWDKGSFM

-1610 SAPDD
+1610 SASDD

-1730 YQLNALNAISGF
+1730 YQINALNAISGF

-1768 LNVGGQVGYSINRNL
+1768 LNIGGQVGYSINRNL

>member
-13 VAFVGGGSAKASVS
+13 VAFVGGGSANASVS
-27 TKMLTA
+27 TKMLSA

-136 GKVISPMVSFRLG
+136 GKVVSPMVSFRLG

-466 TYMQTEH
+466 TYMQIEH

-530 TVWDWRFKGYQHDL
+530 TVWEWRFKGYQHDL

-581 GIEKYTYNNYL
+581 GIEKFTYNNYL

-652 YSHTVYRM
+652 YSHTIYRM

-678 NNLNVGIM
+678 NNLNVG
-686 YNFDRD
+686 
-692 NNIFAAAS
+692 
-700 QRRFFFEYGFGPAYT
+700 
-715 GRTPLRFRNT
+715 
-725 RGFDAN
+725 
-731 ASIGWWFSS
+731 
-740 AFALRGGVHVTNAD
+740 V
-754 WQTTQY
+754 
-760 ANEDT
+760 
-765 KLLVGTRGIAADL
+765 
-778 LINPLG
+778 
-784 FVKDYN
+784 
-790 WEMPFGFNLVG
+790 
-801 GYEFGQG
+801 
-808 KRTMTPYADSF
+808 
-819 EGNYT
+819 
-824 ALRGGVQLWAR
+824 
-835 LANGLRFTL
+835 
-844 EPMVSSVKLKGVNGY
+844 
-859 NYNEYA
+859 
-865 LKAGVAVLFKRQAER
+865 
-880 NYPDVPSDEVRNIPK
+880 
-895 KGYFLGVGM
+895 
-904 GWSNTIWDWR
+904 
-914 FSGYQHGVLKN
+914 
-925 ATIFG
+925 
-930 GYHFNELHGIR
+930 
-941 LQSEWMREKIAF
+941 
-953 PNYASQVKLKPNNYL
+953 
-968 LSLDYQFNLYNYM
+968 
-981 AGYDPSCRWNVYLY
+981 
-995 GGPTLAVGD
+995 
-1004 GGTKLAANVGGMV
+1004 
-1017 TYNLTP
+1017 
-1023 DVSLFYSHTIYRF
+1023 
-1036 NKHYYPT
+1036 
-1043 SLVYTRDGTYTNN
+1043 
-1056 LNVGIMY
+1056 MY

-1439 SFDAFS
+1439 SFDAFR

-1459 PLFLEYGIGPTFMG
+1459 PLFLEYGIGPTFMS

-1503 GAHVTNANWEKGSFM
+1503 GAHVTNANWDKGSFM
-1518 GDDVTLLFGTR
+1518 GDDVTLLIGTR

-1610 SAPDD
+1610 SASDD

-1705 REKMDNNEGAGIY
+1705 REKLDNNEGAGIY

-1793 MPNGRYPH
+1793 MPAGRYPH

>member
-27 TKMLTA
+27 TKMLSA
-33 DVHPLTVQDPDTVA
+33 GVHPLTVQDPDTIA
-47 RDLSDLEDVIP
+47 RDLSELEDVIP

-94 DRYVHGDFWN
+94 DRYVRGDFWN

-136 GKVISPMVSFRLG
+136 GKVVSPMVSFRLG

-431 AASLLGSYEGN
+431 AASLFGSYEGN

-466 TYMQTEH
+466 TYMQIEH

-566 EWMKEAQAFFDSYGS
+566 EWMKEAQAFFDSSGS
-581 GIEKYTYNNYL
+581 GIEKFTYNNYL

-600 LFNAMAGYD
+600 LFNVMAGYD
-609 PLRRWNVYMY
+609 PLRRWNVYVY
-619 AGPTLLLGDGGAAFA
+619 VGPTLLLGDGGAAFA

-865 LKAGVAVLFKRQAER
+865 LKAG
-880 NYPDVPSDEVRNIPK
+880 I
-895 KGYFLGVGM
+895 
-904 GWSNTIWDWR
+904 
-914 FSGYQHGVLKN
+914 
-925 ATIFG
+925 
-930 GYHFNELHGIR
+930 
-941 LQSEWMREKIAF
+941 
-953 PNYASQVKLKPNNYL
+953 
-968 LSLDYQFNLYNYM
+968 
-981 AGYDPSCRWNVYLY
+981 
-995 GGPTLAVGD
+995 
-1004 GGTKLAANVGGMV
+1004 
-1017 TYNLTP
+1017 
-1023 DVSLFYSHTIYRF
+1023 
-1036 NKHYYPT
+1036 
-1043 SLVYTRDGTYTNN
+1043 
-1056 LNVGIMY
+1056 
-1063 NFDRDNNIFAAAS
+1063 
-1076 QRRFFFEYG
+1076 
-1085 FGPAYTG
+1085 
-1092 RTPLRFRNTRGFDAN
+1092 
-1107 ASIGWWFS
+1107 
-1115 SAFALRGGVH
+1115 
-1125 VTNADWQT
+1125 
-1133 TQYANEDTKLLVGTR
+1133 
-1148 GIAADLLINPLG
+1148 
-1160 FVKDYN
+1160 
-1166 WEMPFGFNLVGGYEF
+1166 
-1181 GQGKRTMT
+1181 
-1189 PYADSFEGNY
+1189 
-1199 TALRGGVQLWA
+1199 
-1210 RLANGLRFTLEPM
+1210 
-1223 VSSVKLKGV
+1223 
-1232 NGYNYNEYA
+1232 
-1241 LKAGVAV
+1241 AV

-1439 SFDAFS
+1439 SFDALR

-1459 PLFLEYGIGPTFMG
+1459 PLFLEYGIGPTFMS

-1503 GAHVTNANWEKGSFM
+1503 GAHVTNANWDKGSFM
-1518 GDDVTLLFGTR
+1518 GDDVTLLIGTR

-1610 SAPDD
+1610 SASDD

>member
-27 TKMLTA
+27 TKMLSA
-33 DVHPLTVQDPDTVA
+33 GMHPLTVQDPDTIA

-94 DRYVHGDFWN
+94 DRYVRGDFWN

-136 GKVISPMVSFRLG
+136 GKVVSPMVSFRLG

-530 TVWDWRFKGYQHDL
+530 TVWEWRFKGYQHDL

-581 GIEKYTYNNYL
+581 GIEKFTYNNYL

-619 AGPTLLLGDGGAAFA
+619 VGPTLLLGDGGAAFA

-669 VYTRDGIFT
+669 VYSRDGIFT

-914 FSGYQHGVLKN
+914 FSGQQHGVLKN

-968 LSLDYQFNLYNYM
+968 LSF
-981 AGYDPSCRWNVYLY
+981 
-995 GGPTLAVGD
+995 
-1004 GGTKLAANVGGMV
+1004 
-1017 TYNLTP
+1017 
-1023 DVSLFYSHTIYRF
+1023 
-1036 NKHYYPT
+1036 
-1043 SLVYTRDGTYTNN
+1043 
-1056 LNVGIMY
+1056 
-1063 NFDRDNNIFAAAS
+1063 
-1076 QRRFFFEYG
+1076 
-1085 FGPAYTG
+1085 
-1092 RTPLRFRNTRGFDAN
+1092 
-1107 ASIGWWFS
+1107 
-1115 SAFALRGGVH
+1115 
-1125 VTNADWQT
+1125 
-1133 TQYANEDTKLLVGTR
+1133 
-1148 GIAADLLINPLG
+1148 
-1160 FVKDYN
+1160 
-1166 WEMPFGFNLVGGYEF
+1166 
-1181 GQGKRTMT
+1181 
-1189 PYADSFEGNY
+1189 
-1199 TALRGGVQLWA
+1199 
-1210 RLANGLRFTLEPM
+1210 
-1223 VSSVKLKGV
+1223 
-1232 NGYNYNEYA
+1232 
-1241 LKAGVAV
+1241 
-1248 LFKRQ
+1248 
-1253 AERNYPDVPS
+1253 
-1263 DEVRNIPKKGYFL
+1263 
-1276 GVGMGWS
+1276 
-1283 NTIWDWR
+1283 
-1290 FSGYQHGVLKNAT
+1290 
-1303 IFGGYHFNELHGIR
+1303 
-1317 LQSEWM
+1317 
-1323 REKIA
+1323 
-1328 FPNYASQVKLKPN
+1328 
-1341 NYLLSLDYQFNL
+1341 DYQFNL

-1439 SFDAFS
+1439 SFDAFR

-1459 PLFLEYGIGPTFMG
+1459 PLFLEYGIGPTFMS

-1503 GAHVTNANWEKGSFM
+1503 GAHVTNANWDKGSFM
-1518 GDDVTLLFGTR
+1518 GDDVTLLIGTR

-1610 SAPDD
+1610 SASDD

-1793 MPNGRYPH
+1793 MPDGRYPH

>member
-27 TKMLTA
+27 TKMLSA

-94 DRYVHGDFWN
+94 DRYVRGDFWN

-431 AASLLGSYEGN
+431 AASMFGSYEGN

-466 TYMQTEH
+466 TYMQIEH

-516 QRGYFLGLGLGWNN
+516 ERGYFLGLGLGWNN
-530 TVWDWRFKGYQHDL
+530 TVWEWRFKGYQHDL

-581 GIEKYTYNNYL
+581 GIEKFTYNNYL

-619 AGPTLLLGDGGAAFA
+619 VGPTLLLGDGGAAFA

-669 VYTRDGIFT
+669 VYSRDGIF
-678 NNLNVGIM
+678 
-686 YNFDRD
+686 
-692 NNIFAAAS
+692 
-700 QRRFFFEYGFGPAYT
+700 
-715 GRTPLRFRNT
+715 
-725 RGFDAN
+725 
-731 ASIGWWFSS
+731 
-740 AFALRGGVHVTNAD
+740 
-754 WQTTQY
+754 
-760 ANEDT
+760 
-765 KLLVGTRGIAADL
+765 
-778 LINPLG
+778 
-784 FVKDYN
+784 
-790 WEMPFGFNLVG
+790 
-801 GYEFGQG
+801 
-808 KRTMTPYADSF
+808 
-819 EGNYT
+819 
-824 ALRGGVQLWAR
+824 
-835 LANGLRFTL
+835 
-844 EPMVSSVKLKGVNGY
+844 
-859 NYNEYA
+859 
-865 LKAGVAVLFKRQAER
+865 
-880 NYPDVPSDEVRNIPK
+880 
-895 KGYFLGVGM
+895 
-904 GWSNTIWDWR
+904 
-914 FSGYQHGVLKN
+914 
-925 ATIFG
+925 
-930 GYHFNELHGIR
+930 
-941 LQSEWMREKIAF
+941 
-953 PNYASQVKLKPNNYL
+953 
-968 LSLDYQFNLYNYM
+968 
-981 AGYDPSCRWNVYLY
+981 
-995 GGPTLAVGD
+995 
-1004 GGTKLAANVGGMV
+1004 
-1017 TYNLTP
+1017 
-1023 DVSLFYSHTIYRF
+1023 
-1036 NKHYYPT
+1036 
-1043 SLVYTRDGTYTNN
+1043 TNN

-1439 SFDAFS
+1439 SFDAFR

-1459 PLFLEYGIGPTFMG
+1459 PLFLEYGIGPTFMS

-1503 GAHVTNANWEKGSFM
+1503 GAHVTNANWDKGSFM
-1518 GDDVTLLFGTR
+1518 GDDVTLLIGTR

-1610 SAPDD
+1610 SASDD

-1705 REKMDNNEGAGIY
+1705 REKIDNNEGAGIY

>member
-27 TKMLTA
+27 TKMLSA

-94 DRYVHGDFWN
+94 DRYVRGDFWN

-431 AASLLGSYEGN
+431 AASMLGSYEGN

-566 EWMKEAQAFFDSYGS
+566 EWMKEAQAFFDSSGS

-765 KLLVGTRGIAADL
+765 KLLVGTRGIATDL

-790 WEMPFGFNLVG
+790 LEMPFGFNLVG

-953 PNYASQVKLKPNNYL
+953 PGNG
-968 LSLDYQFNLYNYM
+968 SL
-981 AGYDPSCRWNVYLY
+981 
-995 GGPTLAVGD
+995 
-1004 GGTKLAANVGGMV
+1004 
-1017 TYNLTP
+1017 
-1023 DVSLFYSHTIYRF
+1023 
-1036 NKHYYPT
+1036 
-1043 SLVYTRDGTYTNN
+1043 
-1056 LNVGIMY
+1056 
-1063 NFDRDNNIFAAAS
+1063 
-1076 QRRFFFEYG
+1076 
-1085 FGPAYTG
+1085 
-1092 RTPLRFRNTRGFDAN
+1092 
-1107 ASIGWWFS
+1107 
-1115 SAFALRGGVH
+1115 
-1125 VTNADWQT
+1125 
-1133 TQYANEDTKLLVGTR
+1133 
-1148 GIAADLLINPLG
+1148 
-1160 FVKDYN
+1160 
-1166 WEMPFGFNLVGGYEF
+1166 
-1181 GQGKRTMT
+1181 
-1189 PYADSFEGNY
+1189 
-1199 TALRGGVQLWA
+1199 TA
-1210 RLANGLRFTLEPM
+1210 
-1223 VSSVKLKGV
+1223 
-1232 NGYNYNEYA
+1232 
-1241 LKAGVAV
+1241 
-1248 LFKRQ
+1248 
-1253 AERNYPDVPS
+1253 
-1263 DEVRNIPKKGYFL
+1263 I
-1276 GVGMGWS
+1276 
-1283 NTIWDWR
+1283 
-1290 FSGYQHGVLKNAT
+1290 
-1303 IFGGYHFNELHGIR
+1303 
-1317 LQSEWM
+1317 
-1323 REKIA
+1323 
-1328 FPNYASQVKLKPN
+1328 KPN

-1439 SFDAFS
+1439 SFDAFR

-1459 PLFLEYGIGPTFMG
+1459 PLFLEYGIGPTFMS

-1490 VGWWANSAVGVRG
+1490 VGWWANSAVGVRS
-1503 GAHVTNANWEKGSFM
+1503 GAHVTNANWDKGSFM
-1518 GDDVTLLFGTR
+1518 GDDVTLLIGTR

-1610 SAPDD
+1610 SASDD

-1768 LNVGGQVGYSINRNL
+1768 LNIGGQVGYSINRNL

>member
-27 TKMLTA
+27 TKMLSA

-94 DRYVHGDFWN
+94 DRYVRGDFWN

-431 AASLLGSYEGN
+431 AASLFGSYEGN

-516 QRGYFLGLGLGWNN
+516 QCGYFLGLGLGWNN

-544 LKNAVLFGGYR
+544 LKNVVLFGGYR

-566 EWMKEAQAFFDSYGS
+566 EWMKEVQAFFDSYGS

-609 PLRRWNVYMY
+609 PLRRWNVYVY

-669 VYTRDGIFT
+669 VYSRDGIFT

-808 KRTMTPYADSF
+808 KRTMTPNADSF

-904 GWSNTIWDWR
+904 GWSNTIW
-914 FSGYQHGVLKN
+914 N
-925 ATIFG
+925 
-930 GYHFNELHGIR
+930 
-941 LQSEWMREKIAF
+941 
-953 PNYASQVKLKPNNYL
+953 
-968 LSLDYQFNLYNYM
+968 
-981 AGYDPSCRWNVYLY
+981 
-995 GGPTLAVGD
+995 
-1004 GGTKLAANVGGMV
+1004 
-1017 TYNLTP
+1017 
-1023 DVSLFYSHTIYRF
+1023 
-1036 NKHYYPT
+1036 
-1043 SLVYTRDGTYTNN
+1043 
-1056 LNVGIMY
+1056 
-1063 NFDRDNNIFAAAS
+1063 
-1076 QRRFFFEYG
+1076 
-1085 FGPAYTG
+1085 
-1092 RTPLRFRNTRGFDAN
+1092 
-1107 ASIGWWFS
+1107 
-1115 SAFALRGGVH
+1115 
-1125 VTNADWQT
+1125 
-1133 TQYANEDTKLLVGTR
+1133 
-1148 GIAADLLINPLG
+1148 
-1160 FVKDYN
+1160 
-1166 WEMPFGFNLVGGYEF
+1166 
-1181 GQGKRTMT
+1181 
-1189 PYADSFEGNY
+1189 
-1199 TALRGGVQLWA
+1199 
-1210 RLANGLRFTLEPM
+1210 
-1223 VSSVKLKGV
+1223 
-1232 NGYNYNEYA
+1232 
-1241 LKAGVAV
+1241 
-1248 LFKRQ
+1248 
-1253 AERNYPDVPS
+1253 
-1263 DEVRNIPKKGYFL
+1263 
-1276 GVGMGWS
+1276 
-1283 NTIWDWR
+1283 WR

-1439 SFDAFS
+1439 SFDAFR

-1459 PLFLEYGIGPTFMG
+1459 PLFLEYGIGPTFMS

-1490 VGWWANSAVGVRG
+1490 VGWWANSAIGVRG
-1503 GAHVTNANWEKGSFM
+1503 GAHVTNANWDKGSFM
-1518 GDDVTLLFGTR
+1518 GDDVTLLIGTR

-1599 TFEPTFSAIKL
+1599 TLEPTFSAIKL
-1610 SAPDD
+1610 SASDD

-1634 KFRDYDETLPEEKR
+1634 KFRDYDETLPEEMR

-1705 REKMDNNEGAGIY
+1705 REKLDNNEGAGIY

-1793 MPNGRYPH
+1793 MPAGRYPH

>member
-27 TKMLTA
+27 TKMLSV
-33 DVHPLTVQDPDTVA
+33 DVHPLTVQDLDTVA

-94 DRYVHGDFWN
+94 DRYVRGDFWN

-136 GKVISPMVSFRLG
+136 GKVVSPMVSFRLG

-238 KFFASPYASIAL
+238 KFFASPYASIVL

-466 TYMQTEH
+466 TYMQIEH

-516 QRGYFLGLGLGWNN
+516 ERGYFLGLGLGWNN

-581 GIEKYTYNNYL
+581 GIEKFTYNNYL

-652 YSHTVYRM
+652 YSHTIYRM

-968 LSLDYQFNLYNYM
+968 LSF
-981 AGYDPSCRWNVYLY
+981 
-995 GGPTLAVGD
+995 
-1004 GGTKLAANVGGMV
+1004 
-1017 TYNLTP
+1017 
-1023 DVSLFYSHTIYRF
+1023 
-1036 NKHYYPT
+1036 
-1043 SLVYTRDGTYTNN
+1043 
-1056 LNVGIMY
+1056 
-1063 NFDRDNNIFAAAS
+1063 
-1076 QRRFFFEYG
+1076 
-1085 FGPAYTG
+1085 
-1092 RTPLRFRNTRGFDAN
+1092 
-1107 ASIGWWFS
+1107 
-1115 SAFALRGGVH
+1115 
-1125 VTNADWQT
+1125 
-1133 TQYANEDTKLLVGTR
+1133 
-1148 GIAADLLINPLG
+1148 
-1160 FVKDYN
+1160 
-1166 WEMPFGFNLVGGYEF
+1166 
-1181 GQGKRTMT
+1181 
-1189 PYADSFEGNY
+1189 
-1199 TALRGGVQLWA
+1199 
-1210 RLANGLRFTLEPM
+1210 
-1223 VSSVKLKGV
+1223 
-1232 NGYNYNEYA
+1232 
-1241 LKAGVAV
+1241 
-1248 LFKRQ
+1248 
-1253 AERNYPDVPS
+1253 
-1263 DEVRNIPKKGYFL
+1263 
-1276 GVGMGWS
+1276 
-1283 NTIWDWR
+1283 
-1290 FSGYQHGVLKNAT
+1290 
-1303 IFGGYHFNELHGIR
+1303 
-1317 LQSEWM
+1317 
-1323 REKIA
+1323 
-1328 FPNYASQVKLKPN
+1328 
-1341 NYLLSLDYQFNL
+1341 DYQFNL

-1439 SFDAFS
+1439 SFDAFR

-1459 PLFLEYGIGPTFMG
+1459 PLFLEYGIGPTFMS

-1503 GAHVTNANWEKGSFM
+1503 GAHVTNANWDKGSFM
-1518 GDDVTLLFGTR
+1518 GDDVTLLIGTR

-1610 SAPDD
+1610 SASDD

-1634 KFRDYDETLPEEKR
+1634 KYRDYDETLPEEKR

-1793 MPNGRYPH
+1793 MPDGRYPH

>member
-27 TKMLTA
+27 TKMLSA
-33 DVHPLTVQDPDTVA
+33 GMHPLTVQDPDTIA

-94 DRYVHGDFWN
+94 DRYVRGDFWN

-136 GKVISPMVSFRLG
+136 GKVVSPMVSFRLG

-238 KFFASPYASIAL
+238 KFFASPYTSIAL

-466 TYMQTEH
+466 TYMQIEH

-530 TVWDWRFKGYQHDL
+530 TVWEWRFKGYQHDL

-581 GIEKYTYNNYL
+581 GIEKFTYNNYL

-669 VYTRDGIFT
+669 VYSRDGIFT

-953 PNYASQVKLKPNNYL
+953 PGNGSLTAIKPNNYL

-1004 GGTKLAANVGGMV
+1004 GGTK
-1017 TYNLTP
+1017 
-1023 DVSLFYSHTIYRF
+1023 F
-1036 NKHYYPT
+1036 
-1043 SLVYTRDGTYTNN
+1043 
-1056 LNVGIMY
+1056 
-1063 NFDRDNNIFAAAS
+1063 
-1076 QRRFFFEYG
+1076 
-1085 FGPAYTG
+1085 
-1092 RTPLRFRNTRGFDAN
+1092 
-1107 ASIGWWFS
+1107 
-1115 SAFALRGGVH
+1115 
-1125 VTNADWQT
+1125 
-1133 TQYANEDTKLLVGTR
+1133 
-1148 GIAADLLINPLG
+1148 
-1160 FVKDYN
+1160 
-1166 WEMPFGFNLVGGYEF
+1166 
-1181 GQGKRTMT
+1181 
-1189 PYADSFEGNY
+1189 
-1199 TALRGGVQLWA
+1199 
-1210 RLANGLRFTLEPM
+1210 
-1223 VSSVKLKGV
+1223 
-1232 NGYNYNEYA
+1232 
-1241 LKAGVAV
+1241 
-1248 LFKRQ
+1248 
-1253 AERNYPDVPS
+1253 
-1263 DEVRNIPKKGYFL
+1263 
-1276 GVGMGWS
+1276 
-1283 NTIWDWR
+1283 
-1290 FSGYQHGVLKNAT
+1290 
-1303 IFGGYHFNELHGIR
+1303 
-1317 LQSEWM
+1317 
-1323 REKIA
+1323 
-1328 FPNYASQVKLKPN
+1328 
-1341 NYLLSLDYQFNL
+1341 
-1353 YNYMAGYD
+1353 
-1361 PSCRWNVYLYGGPT
+1361 
-1375 LAVGDGGTKLAANV
+1375 AANV

-1439 SFDAFS
+1439 SFDAFR

-1459 PLFLEYGIGPTFMG
+1459 PLFLEYGIGPTFMS

-1490 VGWWANSAVGVRG
+1490 VGWWANSAIGVRG
-1503 GAHVTNANWEKGSFM
+1503 GAHVTNANWDKGSFM
-1518 GDDVTLLFGTR
+1518 GDDVTLLIGTR

-1610 SAPDD
+1610 SASDD

-1634 KFRDYDETLPEEKR
+1634 KFRDYDETLPEEMR

-1705 REKMDNNEGAGIY
+1705 REKLDNNEGAGIY

-1793 MPNGRYPH
+1793 MPAGRYPH

>member
-27 TKMLTA
+27 TKMLSA
-33 DVHPLTVQDPDTVA
+33 GVHPLTVQDPDTVA
-47 RDLSDLEDVIP
+47 RDLSELEDVIP

-94 DRYVHGDFWN
+94 DRYVRGDFWN

-466 TYMQTEH
+466 TYMQIEH

-555 FNKIHGIRLQA
+555 FNKLHGIRLQA

-581 GIEKYTYNNYL
+581 GIEKFTYNNYL

-652 YSHTVYRM
+652 YSHTIYRM

-692 NNIFAAAS
+692 NNIFAAAL

-760 ANEDT
+760 VNEDT

-808 KRTMTPYADSF
+808 KRTMTPNADSF

-904 GWSNTIWDWR
+904 GWSNTVWNWR

-930 GYHFNELHGIR
+930 GYHFNELH
-941 LQSEWMREKIAF
+941 S
-953 PNYASQVKLKPNNYL
+953 
-968 LSLDYQFNLYNYM
+968 
-981 AGYDPSCRWNVYLY
+981 
-995 GGPTLAVGD
+995 
-1004 GGTKLAANVGGMV
+1004 
-1017 TYNLTP
+1017 
-1023 DVSLFYSHTIYRF
+1023 
-1036 NKHYYPT
+1036 
-1043 SLVYTRDGTYTNN
+1043 
-1056 LNVGIMY
+1056 
-1063 NFDRDNNIFAAAS
+1063 
-1076 QRRFFFEYG
+1076 
-1085 FGPAYTG
+1085 
-1092 RTPLRFRNTRGFDAN
+1092 
-1107 ASIGWWFS
+1107 
-1115 SAFALRGGVH
+1115 
-1125 VTNADWQT
+1125 
-1133 TQYANEDTKLLVGTR
+1133 
-1148 GIAADLLINPLG
+1148 
-1160 FVKDYN
+1160 
-1166 WEMPFGFNLVGGYEF
+1166 
-1181 GQGKRTMT
+1181 
-1189 PYADSFEGNY
+1189 
-1199 TALRGGVQLWA
+1199 
-1210 RLANGLRFTLEPM
+1210 
-1223 VSSVKLKGV
+1223 
-1232 NGYNYNEYA
+1232 
-1241 LKAGVAV
+1241 
-1248 LFKRQ
+1248 
-1253 AERNYPDVPS
+1253 
-1263 DEVRNIPKKGYFL
+1263 
-1276 GVGMGWS
+1276 
-1283 NTIWDWR
+1283 
-1290 FSGYQHGVLKNAT
+1290 
-1303 IFGGYHFNELHGIR
+1303 IR

-1439 SFDAFS
+1439 SFDAFR

-1459 PLFLEYGIGPTFMG
+1459 PLFLEYGIGPTFMS

-1503 GAHVTNANWEKGSFM
+1503 GAHVTNANWDKGSFM
-1518 GDDVTLLFGTR
+1518 GDDVTLLIGTR
-1529 GALFDLLIN
+1529 GVLFDLLIN

-1610 SAPDD
+1610 SASDD

>member
-27 TKMLTA
+27 TKMLSA
-33 DVHPLTVQDPDTVA
+33 DVHPLTMQDPDTVA

-58 ASATTQ
+58 TSATTQ

-94 DRYVHGDFWN
+94 DRYVRGDFWN
-104 NTFIDMGGGVGGFYH
+104 STFIDMGGGVGGFYH

-136 GKVISPMVSFRLG
+136 GKVVSPMVSFRLG

-307 RYMLDNG
+307 RYMFDNG
-314 QLQHLRYPMFFDYS
+314 QLQHLRYPIFFDYS

-431 AASLLGSYEGN
+431 AASLFGSYEGN

-478 DRERYDEYAVKLG
+478 DRERYDEYAIKLG

-516 QRGYFLGLGLGWNN
+516 ERGYFLGLGLGWNN

-544 LKNAVLFGGYR
+544 LKNVVLFGGYR

-566 EWMKEAQAFFDSYGS
+566 EWMKEAQAFFDSSGS
-581 GIEKYTYNNYL
+581 GIEKFTYNNYL

-968 LSLDYQFNLYNYM
+968 LSF
-981 AGYDPSCRWNVYLY
+981 
-995 GGPTLAVGD
+995 
-1004 GGTKLAANVGGMV
+1004 
-1017 TYNLTP
+1017 
-1023 DVSLFYSHTIYRF
+1023 
-1036 NKHYYPT
+1036 
-1043 SLVYTRDGTYTNN
+1043 
-1056 LNVGIMY
+1056 
-1063 NFDRDNNIFAAAS
+1063 
-1076 QRRFFFEYG
+1076 
-1085 FGPAYTG
+1085 
-1092 RTPLRFRNTRGFDAN
+1092 
-1107 ASIGWWFS
+1107 
-1115 SAFALRGGVH
+1115 
-1125 VTNADWQT
+1125 
-1133 TQYANEDTKLLVGTR
+1133 
-1148 GIAADLLINPLG
+1148 
-1160 FVKDYN
+1160 
-1166 WEMPFGFNLVGGYEF
+1166 
-1181 GQGKRTMT
+1181 
-1189 PYADSFEGNY
+1189 
-1199 TALRGGVQLWA
+1199 
-1210 RLANGLRFTLEPM
+1210 
-1223 VSSVKLKGV
+1223 
-1232 NGYNYNEYA
+1232 
-1241 LKAGVAV
+1241 
-1248 LFKRQ
+1248 
-1253 AERNYPDVPS
+1253 
-1263 DEVRNIPKKGYFL
+1263 
-1276 GVGMGWS
+1276 
-1283 NTIWDWR
+1283 
-1290 FSGYQHGVLKNAT
+1290 
-1303 IFGGYHFNELHGIR
+1303 
-1317 LQSEWM
+1317 
-1323 REKIA
+1323 
-1328 FPNYASQVKLKPN
+1328 
-1341 NYLLSLDYQFNL
+1341 DYQFNL

-1439 SFDAFS
+1439 SFDAFR

-1459 PLFLEYGIGPTFMG
+1459 PLFLEYGIGPTFMS

-1503 GAHVTNANWEKGSFM
+1503 GAHVTNANWDKGSFM
-1518 GDDVTLLFGTR
+1518 GDDVTLLIGTR

-1610 SAPDD
+1610 SASDD

-1793 MPNGRYPH
+1793 MPDGRYPH

>member
-27 TKMLTA
+27 TKMLSA
-33 DVHPLTVQDPDTVA
+33 GMHPLTVQDPDTVA

-136 GKVISPMVSFRLG
+136 GKVVSPMVSFRLG

-238 KFFASPYASIAL
+238 KFFASPYTSIAL

-431 AASLLGSYEGN
+431 AASLFGSYEGN

-530 TVWDWRFKGYQHDL
+530 TVWEWRFKGYQHDL

-581 GIEKYTYNNYL
+581 GIEKFTYNNYL

-652 YSHTVYRM
+652 YSHTIYRM

-678 NNLNVGIM
+678 NNLNVGVM

-754 WQTTQY
+754 WQTTPY

-808 KRTMTPYADSF
+808 KRTMTPNADSF

-953 PNYASQVKLKPNNYL
+953 PNYASQEKLKPNNYL
-968 LSLDYQFNLYNYM
+968 LSF
-981 AGYDPSCRWNVYLY
+981 
-995 GGPTLAVGD
+995 
-1004 GGTKLAANVGGMV
+1004 
-1017 TYNLTP
+1017 
-1023 DVSLFYSHTIYRF
+1023 
-1036 NKHYYPT
+1036 
-1043 SLVYTRDGTYTNN
+1043 
-1056 LNVGIMY
+1056 
-1063 NFDRDNNIFAAAS
+1063 
-1076 QRRFFFEYG
+1076 
-1085 FGPAYTG
+1085 
-1092 RTPLRFRNTRGFDAN
+1092 
-1107 ASIGWWFS
+1107 
-1115 SAFALRGGVH
+1115 
-1125 VTNADWQT
+1125 
-1133 TQYANEDTKLLVGTR
+1133 
-1148 GIAADLLINPLG
+1148 
-1160 FVKDYN
+1160 
-1166 WEMPFGFNLVGGYEF
+1166 
-1181 GQGKRTMT
+1181 
-1189 PYADSFEGNY
+1189 
-1199 TALRGGVQLWA
+1199 
-1210 RLANGLRFTLEPM
+1210 
-1223 VSSVKLKGV
+1223 
-1232 NGYNYNEYA
+1232 
-1241 LKAGVAV
+1241 
-1248 LFKRQ
+1248 
-1253 AERNYPDVPS
+1253 
-1263 DEVRNIPKKGYFL
+1263 
-1276 GVGMGWS
+1276 
-1283 NTIWDWR
+1283 
-1290 FSGYQHGVLKNAT
+1290 
-1303 IFGGYHFNELHGIR
+1303 
-1317 LQSEWM
+1317 
-1323 REKIA
+1323 
-1328 FPNYASQVKLKPN
+1328 
-1341 NYLLSLDYQFNL
+1341 DYQFNL

-1439 SFDAFS
+1439 SFDAFR

-1459 PLFLEYGIGPTFMG
+1459 PLFLEYGIGPTFMS

-1610 SAPDD
+1610 SASDD

-1634 KFRDYDETLPEEKR
+1634 KFRDYDESLPEEKR

-1768 LNVGGQVGYSINRNL
+1768 LNIGGQVGYSINRNL

>member
-27 TKMLTA
+27 TKMLSA
-33 DVHPLTVQDPDTVA
+33 DVHPLIVQDPDTVA

-136 GKVISPMVSFRLG
+136 GKVVSPMVSFRLG

-431 AASLLGSYEGN
+431 AASLFGSYEGN

-466 TYMQTEH
+466 TYMQIEH

-544 LKNAVLFGGYR
+544 LKNVVLFGGYR
-555 FNKIHGIRLQA
+555 FNKIHGIRLQV

-581 GIEKYTYNNYL
+581 GIEKFTYNNYL

-686 YNFDRD
+686 YNFNRD

-1439 SFDAFS
+1439 SFDAFR

-1459 PLFLEYGIGPTFMG
+1459 PLFLEYGIGPTFMS

-1503 GAHVTNANWEKGSFM
+1503 GAHVTNANWDKGSFM
-1518 GDDVTLLFGTR
+1518 GDDVTLLIGTR

-1610 SAPDD
+1610 SASDD

-1768 LNVGGQVGYSINRNL
+1768 LNIGGQVGYSINRNL

>member
-27 TKMLTA
+27 TKMLSA
-33 DVHPLTVQDPDTVA
+33 DVHPLIVQDPDTVA

-136 GKVISPMVSFRLG
+136 GKVVSPMVSFRLG

-159 STTVYNT
+159 STIVYNT

-227 AALDGHVGVQF
+227 ATLDGHVGVQF

-466 TYMQTEH
+466 TYMQIEH

-544 LKNAVLFGGYR
+544 LKNVVLFGGYR

-566 EWMKEAQAFFDSYGS
+566 EWMKEAQAFFDSSGS
-581 GIEKYTYNNYL
+581 GIEKFTYNNYL

-652 YSHTVYRM
+652 YSHTIYRM

-669 VYTRDGIFT
+669 VYTRAGIFT

-968 LSLDYQFNLYNYM
+968 LSF
-981 AGYDPSCRWNVYLY
+981 
-995 GGPTLAVGD
+995 
-1004 GGTKLAANVGGMV
+1004 
-1017 TYNLTP
+1017 
-1023 DVSLFYSHTIYRF
+1023 
-1036 NKHYYPT
+1036 
-1043 SLVYTRDGTYTNN
+1043 
-1056 LNVGIMY
+1056 
-1063 NFDRDNNIFAAAS
+1063 
-1076 QRRFFFEYG
+1076 
-1085 FGPAYTG
+1085 
-1092 RTPLRFRNTRGFDAN
+1092 
-1107 ASIGWWFS
+1107 
-1115 SAFALRGGVH
+1115 
-1125 VTNADWQT
+1125 
-1133 TQYANEDTKLLVGTR
+1133 
-1148 GIAADLLINPLG
+1148 
-1160 FVKDYN
+1160 
-1166 WEMPFGFNLVGGYEF
+1166 
-1181 GQGKRTMT
+1181 
-1189 PYADSFEGNY
+1189 
-1199 TALRGGVQLWA
+1199 
-1210 RLANGLRFTLEPM
+1210 
-1223 VSSVKLKGV
+1223 
-1232 NGYNYNEYA
+1232 
-1241 LKAGVAV
+1241 
-1248 LFKRQ
+1248 
-1253 AERNYPDVPS
+1253 
-1263 DEVRNIPKKGYFL
+1263 
-1276 GVGMGWS
+1276 
-1283 NTIWDWR
+1283 
-1290 FSGYQHGVLKNAT
+1290 
-1303 IFGGYHFNELHGIR
+1303 
-1317 LQSEWM
+1317 
-1323 REKIA
+1323 
-1328 FPNYASQVKLKPN
+1328 
-1341 NYLLSLDYQFNL
+1341 DYQFNL

-1439 SFDAFS
+1439 SFDAFR

-1459 PLFLEYGIGPTFMG
+1459 PLFLEYGIGPTFMS

-1503 GAHVTNANWEKGSFM
+1503 GAHVTNANWDKGSFM
-1518 GDDVTLLFGTR
+1518 GDDVTLLIGTR

-1610 SAPDD
+1610 SASDD

-1793 MPNGRYPH
+1793 MPDGRYPH

>member
-27 TKMLTA
+27 TKMLSA

-94 DRYVHGDFWN
+94 DRYVRGDFWN

-119 NTNAASFTPTL
+119 NTNVASFTPTL

-431 AASLLGSYEGN
+431 AASLFGSYEGN

-530 TVWDWRFKGYQHDL
+530 TVWEWRFKGYQHDL

-581 GIEKYTYNNYL
+581 GIEKFTYNNYL

-619 AGPTLLLGDGGAAFA
+619 VGPTLLLGDGGAAFA

-652 YSHTVYRM
+652 YSHTIYRM

-953 PNYASQVKLKPNNYL
+953 PGNGSLTAIKPNNYL
-968 LSLDYQFNLYNYM
+968 LSF
-981 AGYDPSCRWNVYLY
+981 
-995 GGPTLAVGD
+995 
-1004 GGTKLAANVGGMV
+1004 
-1017 TYNLTP
+1017 
-1023 DVSLFYSHTIYRF
+1023 
-1036 NKHYYPT
+1036 
-1043 SLVYTRDGTYTNN
+1043 
-1056 LNVGIMY
+1056 
-1063 NFDRDNNIFAAAS
+1063 
-1076 QRRFFFEYG
+1076 
-1085 FGPAYTG
+1085 
-1092 RTPLRFRNTRGFDAN
+1092 
-1107 ASIGWWFS
+1107 
-1115 SAFALRGGVH
+1115 
-1125 VTNADWQT
+1125 
-1133 TQYANEDTKLLVGTR
+1133 
-1148 GIAADLLINPLG
+1148 
-1160 FVKDYN
+1160 
-1166 WEMPFGFNLVGGYEF
+1166 
-1181 GQGKRTMT
+1181 
-1189 PYADSFEGNY
+1189 
-1199 TALRGGVQLWA
+1199 
-1210 RLANGLRFTLEPM
+1210 
-1223 VSSVKLKGV
+1223 
-1232 NGYNYNEYA
+1232 
-1241 LKAGVAV
+1241 
-1248 LFKRQ
+1248 
-1253 AERNYPDVPS
+1253 
-1263 DEVRNIPKKGYFL
+1263 
-1276 GVGMGWS
+1276 
-1283 NTIWDWR
+1283 
-1290 FSGYQHGVLKNAT
+1290 
-1303 IFGGYHFNELHGIR
+1303 
-1317 LQSEWM
+1317 
-1323 REKIA
+1323 
-1328 FPNYASQVKLKPN
+1328 
-1341 NYLLSLDYQFNL
+1341 DYQFNL

-1439 SFDAFS
+1439 SFDAFR

-1459 PLFLEYGIGPTFMG
+1459 PLFLEYGIGPTFMS

-1490 VGWWANSAVGVRG
+1490 VGWWANSAVGIRG
-1503 GAHVTNANWEKGSFM
+1503 GAHVTNANWDKGSFM
-1518 GDDVTLLFGTR
+1518 GDDVTLLIGTR

-1610 SAPDD
+1610 SASDD

-1793 MPNGRYPH
+1793 MPAGRYPH

>member
-33 DVHPLTVQDPDTVA
+33 DVHPLIVQDPDTVA

-431 AASLLGSYEGN
+431 AASLFGSYEGN

-466 TYMQTEH
+466 TYMQIEH

-566 EWMKEAQAFFDSYGS
+566 EWMKEAQAFFDSSGS
-581 GIEKYTYNNYL
+581 GIEKFTYNNYL

-600 LFNAMAGYD
+600 LFNVMAGYD
-609 PLRRWNVYMY
+609 PLRRWNVYVY
-619 AGPTLLLGDGGAAFA
+619 VGPTLLLGDGGAAFA

-669 VYTRDGIFT
+669 VYARDGIFT

-700 QRRFFFEYGFGPAYT
+700 QRRFFFEYSFGPAYT

-754 WQTTQY
+754 WQTT
-760 ANEDT
+760 
-765 KLLVGTRGIAADL
+765 L
-778 LINPLG
+778 
-784 FVKDYN
+784 
-790 WEMPFGFNLVG
+790 
-801 GYEFGQG
+801 
-808 KRTMTPYADSF
+808 
-819 EGNYT
+819 
-824 ALRGGVQLWAR
+824 
-835 LANGLRFTL
+835 
-844 EPMVSSVKLKGVNGY
+844 
-859 NYNEYA
+859 
-865 LKAGVAVLFKRQAER
+865 
-880 NYPDVPSDEVRNIPK
+880 
-895 KGYFLGVGM
+895 
-904 GWSNTIWDWR
+904 
-914 FSGYQHGVLKN
+914 
-925 ATIFG
+925 
-930 GYHFNELHGIR
+930 
-941 LQSEWMREKIAF
+941 
-953 PNYASQVKLKPNNYL
+953 
-968 LSLDYQFNLYNYM
+968 
-981 AGYDPSCRWNVYLY
+981 
-995 GGPTLAVGD
+995 
-1004 GGTKLAANVGGMV
+1004 
-1017 TYNLTP
+1017 
-1023 DVSLFYSHTIYRF
+1023 
-1036 NKHYYPT
+1036 
-1043 SLVYTRDGTYTNN
+1043 
-1056 LNVGIMY
+1056 
-1063 NFDRDNNIFAAAS
+1063 
-1076 QRRFFFEYG
+1076 
-1085 FGPAYTG
+1085 
-1092 RTPLRFRNTRGFDAN
+1092 
-1107 ASIGWWFS
+1107 
-1115 SAFALRGGVH
+1115 
-1125 VTNADWQT
+1125 
-1133 TQYANEDTKLLVGTR
+1133 YANEDTKLLVGTR

-1459 PLFLEYGIGPTFMG
+1459 PLFLEYGIGPTFMS

-1518 GDDVTLLFGTR
+1518 GDDVTLLIGTR

-1610 SAPDD
+1610 SASDD
-1615 NRHNQFALNVGV
+1615 NCHNQFALNVGV

>member
-27 TKMLTA
+27 TKMLSA
-33 DVHPLTVQDPDTVA
+33 DVHPLTVQDPDTIA
-47 RDLSDLEDVIP
+47 RDLSELEDVIP

-94 DRYVHGDFWN
+94 DRYVRGDFWN

-136 GKVISPMVSFRLG
+136 GKVVSPMVSFRLG

-238 KFFASPYASIAL
+238 KFFASPYTSIAL

-466 TYMQTEH
+466 TYMQIEH

-530 TVWDWRFKGYQHDL
+530 TVWEWRFKGYQHDL
-544 LKNAVLFGGYR
+544 LKNVVLFGGYR

-581 GIEKYTYNNYL
+581 GIEKFTYNNYL

-968 LSLDYQFNLYNYM
+968 LSF
-981 AGYDPSCRWNVYLY
+981 
-995 GGPTLAVGD
+995 
-1004 GGTKLAANVGGMV
+1004 
-1017 TYNLTP
+1017 
-1023 DVSLFYSHTIYRF
+1023 
-1036 NKHYYPT
+1036 
-1043 SLVYTRDGTYTNN
+1043 
-1056 LNVGIMY
+1056 
-1063 NFDRDNNIFAAAS
+1063 
-1076 QRRFFFEYG
+1076 
-1085 FGPAYTG
+1085 
-1092 RTPLRFRNTRGFDAN
+1092 
-1107 ASIGWWFS
+1107 
-1115 SAFALRGGVH
+1115 
-1125 VTNADWQT
+1125 
-1133 TQYANEDTKLLVGTR
+1133 
-1148 GIAADLLINPLG
+1148 
-1160 FVKDYN
+1160 
-1166 WEMPFGFNLVGGYEF
+1166 
-1181 GQGKRTMT
+1181 
-1189 PYADSFEGNY
+1189 
-1199 TALRGGVQLWA
+1199 
-1210 RLANGLRFTLEPM
+1210 
-1223 VSSVKLKGV
+1223 
-1232 NGYNYNEYA
+1232 
-1241 LKAGVAV
+1241 
-1248 LFKRQ
+1248 
-1253 AERNYPDVPS
+1253 
-1263 DEVRNIPKKGYFL
+1263 
-1276 GVGMGWS
+1276 
-1283 NTIWDWR
+1283 
-1290 FSGYQHGVLKNAT
+1290 
-1303 IFGGYHFNELHGIR
+1303 
-1317 LQSEWM
+1317 
-1323 REKIA
+1323 
-1328 FPNYASQVKLKPN
+1328 
-1341 NYLLSLDYQFNL
+1341 DYQFNL

-1439 SFDAFS
+1439 SFDAFR

-1459 PLFLEYGIGPTFMG
+1459 PLFLEYGIGPTFMS

-1503 GAHVTNANWEKGSFM
+1503 GAHVTNANWDKGSFM

-1529 GALFDLLIN
+1529 GALFDMLIN

-1610 SAPDD
+1610 SASDD

-1730 YQLNALNAISGF
+1730 YQINALNAISGF

-1768 LNVGGQVGYSINRNL
+1768 LNIGGQVGYSINRNL

>member
-27 TKMLTA
+27 TKMLSA

-94 DRYVHGDFWN
+94 DRYVRGDFWN

-119 NTNAASFTPTL
+119 NTNVASFTPTL

-431 AASLLGSYEGN
+431 AASLFGSYEGN

-530 TVWDWRFKGYQHDL
+530 TVWEWRFKGYQHDL

-581 GIEKYTYNNYL
+581 GIEKFTYNNYL

-619 AGPTLLLGDGGAAFA
+619 VGPTLLLGDGGAAFA

-652 YSHTVYRM
+652 YSHTIYRM

-678 NNLNVGIM
+678 NNLNVGVM

-760 ANEDT
+760 AN
-765 KLLVGTRGIAADL
+765 K
-778 LINPLG
+778 
-784 FVKDYN
+784 
-790 WEMPFGFNLVG
+790 
-801 GYEFGQG
+801 
-808 KRTMTPYADSF
+808 
-819 EGNYT
+819 
-824 ALRGGVQLWAR
+824 
-835 LANGLRFTL
+835 
-844 EPMVSSVKLKGVNGY
+844 
-859 NYNEYA
+859 
-865 LKAGVAVLFKRQAER
+865 
-880 NYPDVPSDEVRNIPK
+880 
-895 KGYFLGVGM
+895 
-904 GWSNTIWDWR
+904 
-914 FSGYQHGVLKN
+914 
-925 ATIFG
+925 
-930 GYHFNELHGIR
+930 
-941 LQSEWMREKIAF
+941 
-953 PNYASQVKLKPNNYL
+953 
-968 LSLDYQFNLYNYM
+968 
-981 AGYDPSCRWNVYLY
+981 
-995 GGPTLAVGD
+995 
-1004 GGTKLAANVGGMV
+1004 
-1017 TYNLTP
+1017 
-1023 DVSLFYSHTIYRF
+1023 
-1036 NKHYYPT
+1036 
-1043 SLVYTRDGTYTNN
+1043 
-1056 LNVGIMY
+1056 
-1063 NFDRDNNIFAAAS
+1063 
-1076 QRRFFFEYG
+1076 
-1085 FGPAYTG
+1085 
-1092 RTPLRFRNTRGFDAN
+1092 
-1107 ASIGWWFS
+1107 
-1115 SAFALRGGVH
+1115 
-1125 VTNADWQT
+1125 
-1133 TQYANEDTKLLVGTR
+1133 DTKLLVGTR

-1439 SFDAFS
+1439 SFDAFR

-1459 PLFLEYGIGPTFMG
+1459 PLFLEYGIGPTFMS

-1490 VGWWANSAVGVRG
+1490 VGWWANSAVGIRG
-1503 GAHVTNANWEKGSFM
+1503 GAHVTNANWDKGSFM
-1518 GDDVTLLFGTR
+1518 GDDVTLLIGTR

-1560 EIGHAKKTSAGFVNT
+1560 EIGHAKKTSAGFVST

-1610 SAPDD
+1610 SASDD

-1634 KFRDYDETLPEEKR
+1634 KFRDYDESLPEEKR

-1793 MPNGRYPH
+1793 MPDGRYPH

>member
-27 TKMLTA
+27 TKMLSA
-33 DVHPLTVQDPDTVA
+33 DVHPLIVQDPDTVA

-94 DRYVHGDFWN
+94 DRYVRGDFWN

-136 GKVISPMVSFRLG
+136 GKVVSPMVSFRLG

-431 AASLLGSYEGN
+431 AASMFGSYEGN

-466 TYMQTEH
+466 TYMQIEH

-516 QRGYFLGLGLGWNN
+516 ERGYFLGLGLGWNN
-530 TVWDWRFKGYQHDL
+530 TVWEWRFKGYQHDL

-581 GIEKYTYNNYL
+581 GIEKFTYNNYL

-619 AGPTLLLGDGGAAFA
+619 VGPTLLLGDGGAAFA

-669 VYTRDGIFT
+669 VYSRDGIF
-678 NNLNVGIM
+678 
-686 YNFDRD
+686 
-692 NNIFAAAS
+692 
-700 QRRFFFEYGFGPAYT
+700 
-715 GRTPLRFRNT
+715 
-725 RGFDAN
+725 
-731 ASIGWWFSS
+731 
-740 AFALRGGVHVTNAD
+740 
-754 WQTTQY
+754 
-760 ANEDT
+760 
-765 KLLVGTRGIAADL
+765 
-778 LINPLG
+778 
-784 FVKDYN
+784 
-790 WEMPFGFNLVG
+790 
-801 GYEFGQG
+801 
-808 KRTMTPYADSF
+808 
-819 EGNYT
+819 
-824 ALRGGVQLWAR
+824 
-835 LANGLRFTL
+835 
-844 EPMVSSVKLKGVNGY
+844 
-859 NYNEYA
+859 
-865 LKAGVAVLFKRQAER
+865 
-880 NYPDVPSDEVRNIPK
+880 
-895 KGYFLGVGM
+895 
-904 GWSNTIWDWR
+904 
-914 FSGYQHGVLKN
+914 
-925 ATIFG
+925 
-930 GYHFNELHGIR
+930 
-941 LQSEWMREKIAF
+941 
-953 PNYASQVKLKPNNYL
+953 
-968 LSLDYQFNLYNYM
+968 
-981 AGYDPSCRWNVYLY
+981 
-995 GGPTLAVGD
+995 
-1004 GGTKLAANVGGMV
+1004 
-1017 TYNLTP
+1017 
-1023 DVSLFYSHTIYRF
+1023 
-1036 NKHYYPT
+1036 
-1043 SLVYTRDGTYTNN
+1043 TNN

-1439 SFDAFS
+1439 SFDAFR

-1459 PLFLEYGIGPTFMG
+1459 PLFLEYGIGPTFMS

-1503 GAHVTNANWEKGSFM
+1503 GAHVTNANWDKGRFM
-1518 GDDVTLLFGTR
+1518 GDDVTLLIGTR
-1529 GALFDLLIN
+1529 GALFDLLVN

-1610 SAPDD
+1610 SASDD

-1793 MPNGRYPH
+1793 MPAGRYPH

>member
-27 TKMLTA
+27 TKMLSA

-227 AALDGHVGVQF
+227 VALDGHVGVQF

-466 TYMQTEH
+466 TYMQIEH

-581 GIEKYTYNNYL
+581 GIEKFTYNNYL

-609 PLRRWNVYMY
+609 PLRRWNVYVY

-669 VYTRDGIFT
+669 VYSRDGIFT

-844 EPMVSSVKLKGVNGY
+844 EPMVSSVNLKGVNGY

-953 PNYASQVKLKPNNYL
+953 PNYASQ
-968 LSLDYQFNLYNYM
+968 
-981 AGYDPSCRWNVYLY
+981 
-995 GGPTLAVGD
+995 
-1004 GGTKLAANVGGMV
+1004 
-1017 TYNLTP
+1017 
-1023 DVSLFYSHTIYRF
+1023 
-1036 NKHYYPT
+1036 
-1043 SLVYTRDGTYTNN
+1043 
-1056 LNVGIMY
+1056 
-1063 NFDRDNNIFAAAS
+1063 
-1076 QRRFFFEYG
+1076 E
-1085 FGPAYTG
+1085 
-1092 RTPLRFRNTRGFDAN
+1092 
-1107 ASIGWWFS
+1107 
-1115 SAFALRGGVH
+1115 
-1125 VTNADWQT
+1125 
-1133 TQYANEDTKLLVGTR
+1133 
-1148 GIAADLLINPLG
+1148 
-1160 FVKDYN
+1160 
-1166 WEMPFGFNLVGGYEF
+1166 
-1181 GQGKRTMT
+1181 
-1189 PYADSFEGNY
+1189 
-1199 TALRGGVQLWA
+1199 
-1210 RLANGLRFTLEPM
+1210 
-1223 VSSVKLKGV
+1223 
-1232 NGYNYNEYA
+1232 
-1241 LKAGVAV
+1241 
-1248 LFKRQ
+1248 
-1253 AERNYPDVPS
+1253 
-1263 DEVRNIPKKGYFL
+1263 
-1276 GVGMGWS
+1276 
-1283 NTIWDWR
+1283 
-1290 FSGYQHGVLKNAT
+1290 
-1303 IFGGYHFNELHGIR
+1303 
-1317 LQSEWM
+1317 
-1323 REKIA
+1323 
-1328 FPNYASQVKLKPN
+1328 KLKPN

-1439 SFDAFS
+1439 SFDAFR

-1459 PLFLEYGIGPTFMG
+1459 PLFLEYGIGPTFMS

-1503 GAHVTNANWEKGSFM
+1503 GAHVTNANWDKGSFM

-1610 SAPDD
+1610 SASDD

>member
-27 TKMLTA
+27 TKMLSA

-94 DRYVHGDFWN
+94 DRYVRGDFWN

-119 NTNAASFTPTL
+119 NTNVASFTPTL

-431 AASLLGSYEGN
+431 AASMFGSYEGN

-466 TYMQTEH
+466 TYMQIEH

-530 TVWDWRFKGYQHDL
+530 TVWEWRFKGYQHDL

-581 GIEKYTYNNYL
+581 GIEKFTYNNYL

-1056 LNVGIMY
+1056 LN
-1063 NFDRDNNIFAAAS
+1063 
-1076 QRRFFFEYG
+1076 
-1085 FGPAYTG
+1085 
-1092 RTPLRFRNTRGFDAN
+1092 
-1107 ASIGWWFS
+1107 
-1115 SAFALRGGVH
+1115 
-1125 VTNADWQT
+1125 
-1133 TQYANEDTKLLVGTR
+1133 
-1148 GIAADLLINPLG
+1148 
-1160 FVKDYN
+1160 
-1166 WEMPFGFNLVGGYEF
+1166 
-1181 GQGKRTMT
+1181 
-1189 PYADSFEGNY
+1189 
-1199 TALRGGVQLWA
+1199 
-1210 RLANGLRFTLEPM
+1210 
-1223 VSSVKLKGV
+1223 
-1232 NGYNYNEYA
+1232 
-1241 LKAGVAV
+1241 
-1248 LFKRQ
+1248 
-1253 AERNYPDVPS
+1253 
-1263 DEVRNIPKKGYFL
+1263 
-1276 GVGMGWS
+1276 
-1283 NTIWDWR
+1283 
-1290 FSGYQHGVLKNAT
+1290 
-1303 IFGGYHFNELHGIR
+1303 
-1317 LQSEWM
+1317 
-1323 REKIA
+1323 
-1328 FPNYASQVKLKPN
+1328 
-1341 NYLLSLDYQFNL
+1341 
-1353 YNYMAGYD
+1353 
-1361 PSCRWNVYLYGGPT
+1361 
-1375 LAVGDGGTKLAANV
+1375 
-1389 GGMVTYNL
+1389 
-1397 TPDVSLFYSHT
+1397 
-1408 IYRFNKHYYPTSLVY
+1408 
-1423 TRDGTYTNNL
+1423 
-1433 NIGVMY
+1433 IGVMY
-1439 SFDAFS
+1439 SFDAFR
-1445 NFLIRDDEGNPMRR
+1445 NFLIRDDEGNLMRR
-1459 PLFLEYGIGPTFMG
+1459 PLFLEYGIGPTFMS

-1490 VGWWANSAVGVRG
+1490 VGWWANSAIGVRG
-1503 GAHVTNANWEKGSFM
+1503 GAHVTNANWDKGSFM
-1518 GDDVTLLFGTR
+1518 GDDVTLLIGTR

-1610 SAPDD
+1610 SASDD

-1754 GPTMLMGTGGFKGA
+1754 GPTMLIGTGGFKGA

-1793 MPNGRYPH
+1793 MPAGRYPH

>member
-27 TKMLTA
+27 TKMLSA

-47 RDLSDLEDVIP
+47 RDLSDLEAVIP

-136 GKVISPMVSFRLG
+136 GKVVSPMVSFRLG

-290 SYMANA
+290 SYMVNA

-466 TYMQTEH
+466 TYMQIEH

-530 TVWDWRFKGYQHDL
+530 TVWEWRFKGYQHDL

-581 GIEKYTYNNYL
+581 GIEKFTYNNYL

-600 LFNAMAGYD
+600 LFNVMAGYD
-609 PLRRWNVYMY
+609 PLRRWNVYVY
-619 AGPTLLLGDGGAAFA
+619 VGPTLLLGDGGAAFA

-669 VYTRDGIFT
+669 VYSRDGIFT

-953 PNYASQVKLKPNNYL
+953 PNYA
-968 LSLDYQFNLYNYM
+968 
-981 AGYDPSCRWNVYLY
+981 
-995 GGPTLAVGD
+995 
-1004 GGTKLAANVGGMV
+1004 
-1017 TYNLTP
+1017 
-1023 DVSLFYSHTIYRF
+1023 I
-1036 NKHYYPT
+1036 
-1043 SLVYTRDGTYTNN
+1043 
-1056 LNVGIMY
+1056 
-1063 NFDRDNNIFAAAS
+1063 
-1076 QRRFFFEYG
+1076 
-1085 FGPAYTG
+1085 
-1092 RTPLRFRNTRGFDAN
+1092 
-1107 ASIGWWFS
+1107 
-1115 SAFALRGGVH
+1115 
-1125 VTNADWQT
+1125 
-1133 TQYANEDTKLLVGTR
+1133 
-1148 GIAADLLINPLG
+1148 
-1160 FVKDYN
+1160 
-1166 WEMPFGFNLVGGYEF
+1166 
-1181 GQGKRTMT
+1181 
-1189 PYADSFEGNY
+1189 
-1199 TALRGGVQLWA
+1199 
-1210 RLANGLRFTLEPM
+1210 
-1223 VSSVKLKGV
+1223 
-1232 NGYNYNEYA
+1232 
-1241 LKAGVAV
+1241 
-1248 LFKRQ
+1248 
-1253 AERNYPDVPS
+1253 
-1263 DEVRNIPKKGYFL
+1263 
-1276 GVGMGWS
+1276 
-1283 NTIWDWR
+1283 
-1290 FSGYQHGVLKNAT
+1290 
-1303 IFGGYHFNELHGIR
+1303 
-1317 LQSEWM
+1317 
-1323 REKIA
+1323 
-1328 FPNYASQVKLKPN
+1328 QVKLKPN

-1439 SFDAFS
+1439 SFDAFR

-1459 PLFLEYGIGPTFMG
+1459 PLFLEYGIGPTFMS

-1503 GAHVTNANWEKGSFM
+1503 GAHVTNANWDKGSFM

-1610 SAPDD
+1610 SASDD

>member
-27 TKMLTA
+27 TKMLSA

-47 RDLSDLEDVIP
+47 RDLSDLEAVIP

-94 DRYVHGDFWN
+94 DRYVRGDFWN

-136 GKVISPMVSFRLG
+136 GKVVSPMVSFRLG

-281 YQWNFAKQL
+281 YQWNFVKQL

-431 AASLLGSYEGN
+431 AASMFGSYEGN

-466 TYMQTEH
+466 TYMQIEH

-516 QRGYFLGLGLGWNN
+516 ERGYFLGLGLGWNN
-530 TVWDWRFKGYQHDL
+530 TVWEWRFKGYQHDL

-581 GIEKYTYNNYL
+581 GIEKFTYNNYL

-652 YSHTVYRM
+652 YSHTIYRM

-765 KLLVGTRGIAADL
+765 KLLVGTRGITADL

-953 PNYASQVKLKPNNYL
+953 PNYASQEKLKPNNYL
-968 LSLDYQFNLYNYM
+968 LSF
-981 AGYDPSCRWNVYLY
+981 
-995 GGPTLAVGD
+995 
-1004 GGTKLAANVGGMV
+1004 
-1017 TYNLTP
+1017 
-1023 DVSLFYSHTIYRF
+1023 
-1036 NKHYYPT
+1036 
-1043 SLVYTRDGTYTNN
+1043 
-1056 LNVGIMY
+1056 
-1063 NFDRDNNIFAAAS
+1063 
-1076 QRRFFFEYG
+1076 
-1085 FGPAYTG
+1085 
-1092 RTPLRFRNTRGFDAN
+1092 
-1107 ASIGWWFS
+1107 
-1115 SAFALRGGVH
+1115 
-1125 VTNADWQT
+1125 
-1133 TQYANEDTKLLVGTR
+1133 
-1148 GIAADLLINPLG
+1148 
-1160 FVKDYN
+1160 
-1166 WEMPFGFNLVGGYEF
+1166 
-1181 GQGKRTMT
+1181 
-1189 PYADSFEGNY
+1189 
-1199 TALRGGVQLWA
+1199 
-1210 RLANGLRFTLEPM
+1210 
-1223 VSSVKLKGV
+1223 
-1232 NGYNYNEYA
+1232 
-1241 LKAGVAV
+1241 
-1248 LFKRQ
+1248 
-1253 AERNYPDVPS
+1253 
-1263 DEVRNIPKKGYFL
+1263 
-1276 GVGMGWS
+1276 
-1283 NTIWDWR
+1283 
-1290 FSGYQHGVLKNAT
+1290 
-1303 IFGGYHFNELHGIR
+1303 
-1317 LQSEWM
+1317 
-1323 REKIA
+1323 
-1328 FPNYASQVKLKPN
+1328 
-1341 NYLLSLDYQFNL
+1341 DYQFNL

-1439 SFDAFS
+1439 SFDAFR

-1459 PLFLEYGIGPTFMG
+1459 PLFLEYGIGPTFMS

-1503 GAHVTNANWEKGSFM
+1503 GAHVTNANWDKGSFM
-1518 GDDVTLLFGTR
+1518 GDDVTLLIGTR

-1610 SAPDD
+1610 SASDD

-1634 KFRDYDETLPEEKR
+1634 KFRDYDESLPEEKR

-1768 LNVGGQVGYSINRNL
+1768 LNIGGQVGYSINRNL

>member
-27 TKMLTA
+27 TKMLSA

-94 DRYVHGDFWN
+94 DRYVRGDFWN

-431 AASLLGSYEGN
+431 AASMFGSYEGN

-466 TYMQTEH
+466 TYMQIEH

-516 QRGYFLGLGLGWNN
+516 ERGYFLGLGLGWNN
-530 TVWDWRFKGYQHDL
+530 TVWEWRFKGYQHDL

-581 GIEKYTYNNYL
+581 GIEKFTYNNYL

-619 AGPTLLLGDGGAAFA
+619 VGPTLLLGDGGAAFA

-669 VYTRDGIFT
+669 VYSRDGIF
-678 NNLNVGIM
+678 
-686 YNFDRD
+686 
-692 NNIFAAAS
+692 
-700 QRRFFFEYGFGPAYT
+700 
-715 GRTPLRFRNT
+715 
-725 RGFDAN
+725 
-731 ASIGWWFSS
+731 
-740 AFALRGGVHVTNAD
+740 
-754 WQTTQY
+754 
-760 ANEDT
+760 
-765 KLLVGTRGIAADL
+765 
-778 LINPLG
+778 
-784 FVKDYN
+784 
-790 WEMPFGFNLVG
+790 
-801 GYEFGQG
+801 
-808 KRTMTPYADSF
+808 
-819 EGNYT
+819 
-824 ALRGGVQLWAR
+824 
-835 LANGLRFTL
+835 
-844 EPMVSSVKLKGVNGY
+844 
-859 NYNEYA
+859 
-865 LKAGVAVLFKRQAER
+865 
-880 NYPDVPSDEVRNIPK
+880 
-895 KGYFLGVGM
+895 
-904 GWSNTIWDWR
+904 
-914 FSGYQHGVLKN
+914 
-925 ATIFG
+925 
-930 GYHFNELHGIR
+930 
-941 LQSEWMREKIAF
+941 
-953 PNYASQVKLKPNNYL
+953 
-968 LSLDYQFNLYNYM
+968 
-981 AGYDPSCRWNVYLY
+981 
-995 GGPTLAVGD
+995 
-1004 GGTKLAANVGGMV
+1004 
-1017 TYNLTP
+1017 
-1023 DVSLFYSHTIYRF
+1023 
-1036 NKHYYPT
+1036 
-1043 SLVYTRDGTYTNN
+1043 TNN

-1439 SFDAFS
+1439 SFDAFR

-1459 PLFLEYGIGPTFMG
+1459 PLFLEYGIGPTFMS

-1503 GAHVTNANWEKGSFM
+1503 GAHVTNANWDKGSFM
-1518 GDDVTLLFGTR
+1518 GDDVTLLIGTR

-1610 SAPDD
+1610 SASDD

-1705 REKMDNNEGAGIY
+1705 REKLDNNEGAGIY

-1793 MPNGRYPH
+1793 MPAGRYPH

>member
-27 TKMLTA
+27 TKMLSA

-47 RDLSDLEDVIP
+47 RDLSDLEAVIP

-136 GKVISPMVSFRLG
+136 GKVVSPMVSFRLG

-431 AASLLGSYEGN
+431 AASLFGSYEGN

-466 TYMQTEH
+466 TYMQIEH

-566 EWMKEAQAFFDSYGS
+566 EWMKEAQAFFDSSGS
-581 GIEKYTYNNYL
+581 GIEKFTYNNYL

-600 LFNAMAGYD
+600 LFNVMAGYD
-609 PLRRWNVYMY
+609 PLRRWNVYVY
-619 AGPTLLLGDGGAAFA
+619 VGPTLLLGDGGAAFA

-669 VYTRDGIFT
+669 VYARDGIFT

-904 GWSNTIWDWR
+904 GWSNTVWDWR

-953 PNYASQVKLKPNNYL
+953 PGNGSLTAIKPNNYL

-1004 GGTKLAANVGGMV
+1004 GGTK
-1017 TYNLTP
+1017 
-1023 DVSLFYSHTIYRF
+1023 F
-1036 NKHYYPT
+1036 
-1043 SLVYTRDGTYTNN
+1043 
-1056 LNVGIMY
+1056 
-1063 NFDRDNNIFAAAS
+1063 
-1076 QRRFFFEYG
+1076 
-1085 FGPAYTG
+1085 
-1092 RTPLRFRNTRGFDAN
+1092 
-1107 ASIGWWFS
+1107 
-1115 SAFALRGGVH
+1115 
-1125 VTNADWQT
+1125 
-1133 TQYANEDTKLLVGTR
+1133 
-1148 GIAADLLINPLG
+1148 
-1160 FVKDYN
+1160 
-1166 WEMPFGFNLVGGYEF
+1166 
-1181 GQGKRTMT
+1181 
-1189 PYADSFEGNY
+1189 
-1199 TALRGGVQLWA
+1199 
-1210 RLANGLRFTLEPM
+1210 
-1223 VSSVKLKGV
+1223 
-1232 NGYNYNEYA
+1232 
-1241 LKAGVAV
+1241 
-1248 LFKRQ
+1248 
-1253 AERNYPDVPS
+1253 
-1263 DEVRNIPKKGYFL
+1263 
-1276 GVGMGWS
+1276 
-1283 NTIWDWR
+1283 
-1290 FSGYQHGVLKNAT
+1290 
-1303 IFGGYHFNELHGIR
+1303 
-1317 LQSEWM
+1317 
-1323 REKIA
+1323 
-1328 FPNYASQVKLKPN
+1328 
-1341 NYLLSLDYQFNL
+1341 
-1353 YNYMAGYD
+1353 
-1361 PSCRWNVYLYGGPT
+1361 
-1375 LAVGDGGTKLAANV
+1375 AANV

-1439 SFDAFS
+1439 SFDAFR

-1459 PLFLEYGIGPTFMG
+1459 PLFLEYGIGPTFMS

-1503 GAHVTNANWEKGSFM
+1503 GAHVTNANWDKGSFM
-1518 GDDVTLLFGTR
+1518 GDDVTLLIGTR

-1610 SAPDD
+1610 SASDD

-1705 REKMDNNEGAGIY
+1705 REKLDNNEGAGIY

-1793 MPNGRYPH
+1793 MPAGRYPH